1 MIFLR
6 EYSEEL
12 PTAPVTSPVP
22 QVTVEPVEQE
32 PSWYTGM
39 GDAIWQGAYAA
50 YLENQSALK
59 GVVSSAGFGDDEYR
73 AWLDATAAENRRLVR
88 DEYTPDPEKTSV
100 AAQVL
105 YGVSNG
111 LAKYGMAAA
120 VGAAAGPAS
129 IAVTPVVFGASVGIN
144 ETQKLK
150 DEGVDDE
157 TATKAGMVSGAMNA
171 FWGGVPGA
179 FGRSIKAKVLTG
191 ASLGAFTSYNE
202 MGAIKTVL
210 ENADYSKLALKYD
223 PTDPV
228 GMGVNA
234 LVGGLMGPVSAG
246 ASWKTRG
253 SKTAKPAEADAPELT
268 DVDVED
274 AARYRATQIAAEANL
289 PVDHGNAEQV
299 REAHQAEASAREQ
312 IDAGKTVRVSE
323 KAVDPEV
330 IQEIREKS
338 LAKLAAQSK
347 RDGAILQNRD
357 RSSKESVAQMRGIA
371 AHPDYLRVSISN
383 SLSDGAPVVTDWA
396 DIPDIQRGTAVT
408 LVDGTGARYDSQ
420 YVVVDADMVITSND
434 INGQPNNLYGVEGVD
449 AAYAVAGN
457 GRVTALN
464 HAYDLGTADTYKQ
477 ELMQDA
483 ARHGVDPDV
492 IAQMQRPILVRVVDK
507 EKLPADI
514 ADRTNTRTTAE
525 MSMVEQAIN
534 DAQRIDLASL
544 EFTAD
549 GNVSPDTVAQF
560 VKLMPASERNRLSV
574 NNVPTA
580 EAKARLDA
588 AIFQAVY
595 KTPGLTGLLD
605 TNKAPAGVATM
616 LRAYRALAPKLID
629 LDGTGDVDVRT
640 ALAEVLNEFAS
651 TRANGQKLSVA
662 ELAAQMSTTRSP
674 MAQAYLD
681 YFAKV
686 DKEGGGYK
694 RIVDDI
700 SSSADLI
707 RQSRAMA
714 EADAASGG
722 TSMFGDVTTLS
733 QLDVMRDFS
742 QRTGVE
748 IDEGQFIK
756 TDSLAGAVK
765 FEAERRGQALR
776 DAIDLAMQKQGLP
789 PIERNVKLELI
800 EVGRSADG
808 VHRVWGLKGN
818 PNLVVMPDGVDGV
831 KPLPVRLQEGT
842 MSRDHIRKHES
853 ELQQA
858 GFTNVEEAIVDAAKN
873 WTRITRGTKKDAIR
887 LQRVL
892 YSDERGRLVRSV
904 LQVEFQEIAG
914 VYRIGSVFVSKK
926 PTEKETLL
934 LDRQTH
940 DRGLLSLH
948 KGQPQDWHPPAT
960 SVGSN
965 RDSGAT
971 IADRQA
977 HDRGH
982 TSKDV
987 WHPLSPSVET
997 TASPDKSIGQDLGN
1011 VKTFKALADAEKRA
1025 KDSAI
1030 VKESMAKIRD
1040 SENDAELKQLTRQAL
1055 IALDDSPDMAIP
1067 LVDENGNPAAISA
1080 AELIAREDARAA
1092 ELEKIAIDGVATAVA
1107 CALVNN
1113 GI

>member
-59 GVVSSAGFGDDEYR
+59 GVVSSAGLGDDEYR

-88 DEYTPDPEKTSV
+88 DEYTPDPEKTSM

-289 PVDHGNAEQV
+289 PIDHGNAEQV
-299 REAHQAEASAREQ
+299 REAHQAEATAREQ
-312 IDAGKTVRVSE
+312 IDAGKPVRMSE
-323 KAVDPEV
+323 KAVAPEV

-347 RDGAILQNRD
+347 HDGAILQNRD
-357 RSSKESVAQMRGIA
+357 RSSKESVAQMREIA

-464 HAYDLGTADTYKQ
+464 HAYDLGTADTYKK
-477 ELMQDA
+477 ELMLDA

-492 IAQMQRPILVRVVDK
+492 IAEMQKPILVRVVDK
-507 EKLPADI
+507 EKLPVDI

-544 EFTAD
+544 KFTED
-549 GNVSPDTVAQF
+549 GNVSLDTISQF
-560 VKLMPASERNRLSV
+560 VQLMPASERNRLVV
-574 NNVPTA
+574 NGVPTA
-580 EAKARLDA
+580 EANARLDA
-588 AIFQAVY
+588 AIFQSVY

-605 TNKAPAGVATM
+605 AGKAPAGVSTM
-616 LRAYRALAPKLID
+616 LRAYRALAPKLLD
-629 LDGTGDVDVRT
+629 LDGTGDLDVRT
-640 ALAEVLNEFAS
+640 AMAEVLNEFVS
-651 TRANGQKLSVA
+651 TRANGQKLSVS
-662 ELAAQMSTTRSP
+662 ELAAQKTTTRSP

-700 SSSADLI
+700 SSSAVLI
-707 RQSRAMA
+707 RKSRAMA

-742 QRTGVE
+742 HRTGVE

-756 TDSLAGAVK
+756 TDSLAGAVQ

-776 DAIDLAMQKQGLP
+776 DAIDYAMRKEGMA
-789 PIERNVKLELI
+789 PISAPKPFKLV
-800 EVGRSADG
+800 EVGRDG
-808 VHRVWGLKGN
+808 DKVHRVFGLDGK
-818 PNLVVMPDGVDGV
+818 PDLMVMPEGVDGV
-831 KPLPVRLQEGT
+831 LPLPVRLQEGT
-842 MSRDHIRKHES
+842 LNGDHIRKHEK

-858 GFTNVEEAIVDAAKN
+858 GYSNVEHALYDVVRN
-873 WTRITRGTKKDAIR
+873 WAWVSKGTKADSLRIVR
-887 LQRVL
+887 PIVV
-892 YSDERGRLVRSV
+892 DEKGRLTRAVI
-904 LQVEFQEIAG
+904 QVEFQKVAG
-914 VYRIGSVFVSKK
+914 VYRVGSVFYSKQ
-926 PTEKETLL
+926 PIEKETLL
-934 LDRQTH
+934 FDRQTH

-948 KGQPQDWHPPAT
+948 EGQPQDWHPPAT
-960 SVGSN
+960 SVGN
-965 RDSGAT
+965 NKVSG
-971 IADRQA
+971 
-977 HDRGH
+977 
-982 TSKDV
+982 
-987 WHPLSPSVET
+987 
-997 TASPDKSIGQDLGN
+997 TAVPNESIGQDLGD
-1011 VKTFKALADAEKRA
+1011 VKTFKSAAEQEKHVSDAAVIRESIEHVRTSAEDADLKALT
-1025 KDSAI
+1025 
-1030 VKESMAKIRD
+1030 
-1040 SENDAELKQLTRQAL
+1040 NQAL
-1055 IALDDSPDMAIP
+1055 IVLEDSPDMVIP
-1067 LVDENGNPAAISA
+1067 LEDANGDPASISA

>member
-88 DEYTPDPEKTSV
+88 DEYTPDPEKTSM

-289 PVDHGNAEQV
+289 PIDHGNAEQV
-299 REAHQAEASAREQ
+299 REAHQAEATAREQ
-312 IDAGKTVRVSE
+312 IDAGKPVRMSE
-323 KAVDPEV
+323 KAMAPEV

-347 RDGAILQNRD
+347 HDGAILQNRD
-357 RSSKESVAQMRGIA
+357 RSSKESVAQMREIA
-371 AHPDYLRVSISN
+371 SHPDYLRVSISN

-434 INGQPNNLYGVEGVD
+434 INGQPNNLYGIEGVD

-464 HAYDLGTADTYKQ
+464 HAYDLGTADTYKK
-477 ELMQDA
+477 ELMLDA

-492 IAQMQRPILVRVVDK
+492 IAEMQKPILVRVVDK
-507 EKLPADI
+507 EKLPVDI

-544 EFTAD
+544 KFTED
-549 GNVSPDTVAQF
+549 GNVSLDTISQF
-560 VKLMPASERNRLSV
+560 VQLMPASERNRLVV
-574 NNVPTA
+574 NGVPTA
-580 EAKARLDA
+580 EANARLDA
-588 AIFQAVY
+588 AIFQSVY

-605 TNKAPAGVATM
+605 AGKAPAGVSTM
-616 LRAYRALAPKLID
+616 LRAYRALAPKLLD
-629 LDGTGDVDVRT
+629 LDGTGDLDVRT
-640 ALAEVLNEFAS
+640 AMAEVLNEFVS
-651 TRANGQKLSVA
+651 TRANGQKLSVS
-662 ELAAQMSTTRSP
+662 ELAAQKTTTRSP

-700 SSSADLI
+700 SSSAVLI
-707 RQSRAMA
+707 RKSRAMA

-742 QRTGVE
+742 HRTGVE

-756 TDSLAGAVK
+756 TDSLAGAVQ

-776 DAIDLAMQKQGLP
+776 DAIDYAMRKEGMA
-789 PIERNVKLELI
+789 PISAPKPFKLV
-800 EVGRSADG
+800 EVGRDG
-808 VHRVWGLKGN
+808 DKVHRVFGLDGK
-818 PNLVVMPDGVDGV
+818 PDLMVMPEGVDGV
-831 KPLPVRLQEGT
+831 LPLPVRLQEGT
-842 MSRDHIRKHES
+842 LNGDHIRKHEK

-858 GFTNVEEAIVDAAKN
+858 GYSNVEHALYDVVRN
-873 WTRITRGTKKDAIR
+873 WAWVSKGTKADSLRIVR
-887 LQRVL
+887 PIVV
-892 YSDERGRLVRSV
+892 DEKGRLTRAVI
-904 LQVEFQEIAG
+904 QVEFQKVAG
-914 VYRIGSVFVSKK
+914 VYRVGSVFYSKQ
-926 PTEKETLL
+926 PIEKETLL
-934 LDRQTH
+934 FDRQTH

-948 KGQPQDWHPPAT
+948 EGQPQDWHPPAT
-960 SVGSN
+960 SVGN
-965 RDSGAT
+965 NKVSG
-971 IADRQA
+971 
-977 HDRGH
+977 
-982 TSKDV
+982 
-987 WHPLSPSVET
+987 
-997 TASPDKSIGQDLGN
+997 TAVPNESIGQDLGD
-1011 VKTFKALADAEKRA
+1011 VKTFKSAAEQEKHVSDAAVIRESIEHVRTSAEDADLKALTD
-1025 KDSAI
+1025 
-1030 VKESMAKIRD
+1030 
-1040 SENDAELKQLTRQAL
+1040 QAL
-1055 IALDDSPDMAIP
+1055 IVLEDSPDMVIP
-1067 LVDENGNPAAISA
+1067 LEDANGDPASISA

>member
-88 DEYTPDPEKTSV
+88 DEYTPDPEKTSM

-289 PVDHGNAEQV
+289 PIDHGNAEQV
-299 REAHQAEASAREQ
+299 REAHQAEATAREQ
-312 IDAGKTVRVSE
+312 IDAGKPVRMSE
-323 KAVDPEV
+323 KAVAPEV

-347 RDGAILQNRD
+347 HDGAILQNRD
-357 RSSKESVAQMRGIA
+357 RSSKESVAQMREIA

-464 HAYDLGTADTYKQ
+464 HAYDLGTADTYKK
-477 ELMQDA
+477 ELMLDA

-492 IAQMQRPILVRVVDK
+492 IAEMQKPILVRVVDK
-507 EKLPADI
+507 EKLPVDI

-544 EFTAD
+544 KFTED
-549 GNVSPDTVAQF
+549 GNVSLDTISQF
-560 VKLMPASERNRLSV
+560 VQLMPASERNRLVV
-574 NNVPTA
+574 NGVPTA
-580 EAKARLDA
+580 EANARFDA
-588 AIFQAVY
+588 AIFQSVY

-605 TNKAPAGVATM
+605 AGKAPAGVSTM
-616 LRAYRALAPKLID
+616 LRAYRALAPKLLD
-629 LDGTGDVDVRT
+629 LDGTGDLDVRT
-640 ALAEVLNEFAS
+640 AMAEVLNEFVS
-651 TRANGQKLSVA
+651 TRANGQKLSVS
-662 ELAAQMSTTRSP
+662 ELAAQKTTTRSP

-700 SSSADLI
+700 SSSAVLI
-707 RQSRAMA
+707 RKSRAMA

-742 QRTGVE
+742 HRTGVE

-756 TDSLAGAVK
+756 TDSLAGAVQ

-776 DAIDLAMQKQGLP
+776 DAIDYAMRKEGMA
-789 PIERNVKLELI
+789 PISAPKPFKLV
-800 EVGRSADG
+800 EVGRDG
-808 VHRVWGLKGN
+808 DKVHRVFGLDGK
-818 PNLVVMPDGVDGV
+818 PDLMVMPEGVDGV
-831 KPLPVRLQEGT
+831 LPLPVRLQEGT
-842 MSRDHIRKHES
+842 LNGDHIRKHEK

-858 GFTNVEEAIVDAAKN
+858 GYSNVEHALYDVVRN
-873 WTRITRGTKKDAIR
+873 WAWVSKGTKADSLRIVR
-887 LQRVL
+887 PIVV
-892 YSDERGRLVRSV
+892 DEKGRLTRAVI
-904 LQVEFQEIAG
+904 QVEFQKVAG
-914 VYRIGSVFVSKK
+914 VYRVGSVFYSKQ
-926 PTEKETLL
+926 PIEKETLL
-934 LDRQTH
+934 FDRQTH

-948 KGQPQDWHPPAT
+948 EGQPQDWHPPAT
-960 SVGSN
+960 SVGN
-965 RDSGAT
+965 NKVSG
-971 IADRQA
+971 
-977 HDRGH
+977 
-982 TSKDV
+982 
-987 WHPLSPSVET
+987 
-997 TASPDKSIGQDLGN
+997 TAVPNESIGQDLGD
-1011 VKTFKALADAEKRA
+1011 VKTFKSAAEQEKHVSDAAVIRESIEHVRTSAEDADLKALT
-1025 KDSAI
+1025 
-1030 VKESMAKIRD
+1030 
-1040 SENDAELKQLTRQAL
+1040 NQAL
-1055 IALDDSPDMAIP
+1055 IVLEDSPDMVIP
-1067 LVDENGNPAAISA
+1067 LEDANGDPASISA

>member
-22 QVTVEPVEQE
+22 QVAVEPVEQE

-88 DEYTPDPEKTSV
+88 DEYTPDPEKTSM

-299 REAHQAEASAREQ
+299 REAHQAEATAREQ
-312 IDAGKTVRVSE
+312 IDAGKPVRMSE
-323 KAVDPEV
+323 KAVAPEV

-347 RDGAILQNRD
+347 HDGAILQNRD
-357 RSSKESVAQMRGIA
+357 RSSKESVAQMREIA

-464 HAYDLGTADTYKQ
+464 HAYDLGTADTY
-477 ELMQDA
+477 
-483 ARHGVDPDV
+483 
-492 IAQMQRPILVRVVDK
+492 
-507 EKLPADI
+507 
-514 ADRTNTRTTAE
+514 
-525 MSMVEQAIN
+525 
-534 DAQRIDLASL
+534 
-544 EFTAD
+544 
-549 GNVSPDTVAQF
+549 
-560 VKLMPASERNRLSV
+560 
-574 NNVPTA
+574 
-580 EAKARLDA
+580 
-588 AIFQAVY
+588 
-595 KTPGLTGLLD
+595 
-605 TNKAPAGVATM
+605 
-616 LRAYRALAPKLID
+616 
-629 LDGTGDVDVRT
+629 
-640 ALAEVLNEFAS
+640 
-651 TRANGQKLSVA
+651 
-662 ELAAQMSTTRSP
+662 
-674 MAQAYLD
+674 
-681 YFAKV
+681 
-686 DKEGGGYK
+686 
-694 RIVDDI
+694 
-700 SSSADLI
+700 
-707 RQSRAMA
+707 
-714 EADAASGG
+714 
-722 TSMFGDVTTLS
+722 
-733 QLDVMRDFS
+733 
-742 QRTGVE
+742 
-748 IDEGQFIK
+748 
-756 TDSLAGAVK
+756 
-765 FEAERRGQALR
+765 
-776 DAIDLAMQKQGLP
+776 
-789 PIERNVKLELI
+789 
-800 EVGRSADG
+800 
-808 VHRVWGLKGN
+808 
-818 PNLVVMPDGVDGV
+818 
-831 KPLPVRLQEGT
+831 
-842 MSRDHIRKHES
+842 
-853 ELQQA
+853 
-858 GFTNVEEAIVDAAKN
+858 
-873 WTRITRGTKKDAIR
+873 
-887 LQRVL
+887 
-892 YSDERGRLVRSV
+892 
-904 LQVEFQEIAG
+904 
-914 VYRIGSVFVSKK
+914 
-926 PTEKETLL
+926 
-934 LDRQTH
+934 
-940 DRGLLSLH
+940 LSLIH
-948 KGQPQDWHPPAT
+948 
-960 SVGSN
+960 
-965 RDSGAT
+965 
-971 IADRQA
+971 I
-977 HDRGH
+977 
-982 TSKDV
+982 
-987 WHPLSPSVET
+987 
-997 TASPDKSIGQDLGN
+997 
-1011 VKTFKALADAEKRA
+1011 
-1025 KDSAI
+1025 
-1030 VKESMAKIRD
+1030 
-1040 SENDAELKQLTRQAL
+1040 
-1055 IALDDSPDMAIP
+1055 
-1067 LVDENGNPAAISA
+1067 
-1080 AELIAREDARAA
+1080 
-1092 ELEKIAIDGVATAVA
+1092 
-1107 CALVNN
+1107 
-1113 GI
+1113 

>member
-22 QVTVEPVEQE
+22 SVKVEPVKQE

-39 GDAIWQGAYAA
+39 GDALWQGAYSA

-59 GVVSSAGFGDDEYR
+59 GVVSSAGIGDDEYR

-88 DEYTPDPEKTSV
+88 DEYTPDPDKTSM

-111 LAKYGMAAA
+111 LTKYGMAAA
-120 VGAAAGPAS
+120 VGTATGPAS
-129 IAVTPVVFGASVGIN
+129 LAVTPVVFGASVGIA
-144 ETQKLK
+144 EAQKLK
-150 DEGVDDE
+150 DEGVDEE
-157 TATKAGMVSGAMNA
+157 TARKAGMTSAAMNA

-179 FGRSIKAKVLTG
+179 FGRSIKSKVLTG
-191 ASLGAFTSYNE
+191 AGLGAFTSYNE
-202 MGAIKTVL
+202 MGAIKAIL

-234 LVGGLMGPVSAG
+234 LVGGLMGPMSGGV
-246 ASWKTRG
+246 SWKARG
-253 SKTAKPAEADAPELT
+253 SRSAQTPAVDAPGVT

-289 PVDHGNAEQV
+289 PVDHNNVEQV
-299 REAHQAEASAREQ
+299 REAHQAEATAREQ
-312 IDAGKTVRVSE
+312 IDSGKAVRVSE

-347 RDGAILQNRD
+347 RDGAILQSRD
-357 RSSKESVAQMRGIA
+357 RSSKESVAQMREIA

-580 EAKARLDA
+580 EARARLDA

-722 TSMFGDVTTLS
+722 AGMFGDVTTLS
-733 QLDVMRDFS
+733 QRDVMRRFAD
-742 QRTGVE
+742 RTGIE
-748 IDEGQFIK
+748 IDEKRFIN
-756 TDSLAGAVK
+756 TDSLKGAVEYEAQLRA
-765 FEAERRGQALR
+765 EAERTKVQALAAEQAR
-776 DAIDLAMQKQGLP
+776 QAKQAAAIAADAQKAVP
-789 PIERNVKLELI
+789 EVAAKLEL
-800 EVGRSADG
+800 
-808 VHRVWGLKGN
+808 
-818 PNLVVMPDGVDGV
+818 
-831 KPLPVRLQEGT
+831 
-842 MSRDHIRKHES
+842 
-853 ELQQA
+853 
-858 GFTNVEEAIVDAAKN
+858 EASDAAK
-873 WTRITRGTKKDAIR
+873 AAEA
-887 LQRVL
+887 V
-892 YSDERGRLVRSV
+892 S
-904 LQVEFQEIAG
+904 EI
-914 VYRIGSVFVSKK
+914 
-926 PTEKETLL
+926 
-934 LDRQTH
+934 
-940 DRGLLSLH
+940 
-948 KGQPQDWHPPAT
+948 
-960 SVGSN
+960 
-965 RDSGAT
+965 
-971 IADRQA
+971 
-977 HDRGH
+977 
-982 TSKDV
+982 
-987 WHPLSPSVET
+987 
-997 TASPDKSIGQDLGN
+997 
-1011 VKTFKALADAEKRA
+1011 EKRVSDA
-1025 KDSAI
+1025 AIIRESIEHVRASA
-1030 VKESMAKIRD
+1030 E
-1040 SENDAELKQLTRQAL
+1040 DADLQALTNQAL
-1055 IALDDSPDMAIP
+1055 IVLEDSPDMVIP
-1067 LVDENGNPAAISA
+1067 LTDANGDPASISA

-1092 ELEKIAIDGVATAVA
+1092 ELEKAATEGVTTAVA

>member
-39 GDAIWQGAYAA
+39 GDAIWQGACAA

-120 VGAAAGPAS
+120 VGAAAG
-129 IAVTPVVFGASVGIN
+129 AVTPVVFGASVGIN

-246 ASWKTRG
+246 ASWKARG
-253 SKTAKPAEADAPELT
+253 SRSAQAAQATGVDAPGLT

-274 AARYRATQIAAEANL
+274 AARYRATQVAAEANL

-299 REAHQAEASAREQ
+299 REAHQAEATAREQ

-449 AAYAVAGN
+449 AAYAIAGN

-464 HAYDLGTADTYKQ
+464 HAYDLGTADTYKK
-477 ELMQDA
+477 ELMLDA

-492 IAQMQRPILVRVVDK
+492 IAEMQKPILVRVVDK
-507 EKLPADI
+507 EKLPVDI

-525 MSMVEQAIN
+525 MTMVEQAIN

-544 EFTAD
+544 KFTED
-549 GNVSPDTVAQF
+549 GNVSLDTISQF
-560 VKLMPASERNRLSV
+560 VQLMPASERNRLVV
-574 NNVPTA
+574 NGVPTA
-580 EAKARLDA
+580 EANARLDA
-588 AIFQAVY
+588 AIFQSVY

-605 TNKAPAGVATM
+605 AGKAPAGVSTM
-616 LRAYRALAPKLID
+616 LRAYRALAPKLLD
-629 LDGTGDVDVRT
+629 LDGTGDLDVRT
-640 ALAEVLNEFAS
+640 AMAEVLNEFVS
-651 TRANGQKLSVA
+651 TRANGQKLSVS
-662 ELAAQMSTTRSP
+662 ELAAQKTTTRSP

-700 SSSADLI
+700 SSSAVLI
-707 RQSRAMA
+707 RKNRAMA

-742 QRTGVE
+742 HRTGVE

-756 TDSLAGAVK
+756 TDSLAGAVQ

-776 DAIDLAMQKQGLP
+776 DAIDYAMRKEGMA
-789 PIERNVKLELI
+789 PISAPKPFKLV
-800 EVGRSADG
+800 EVGRDG
-808 VHRVWGLKGN
+808 DKVHRVFGLDGK
-818 PNLVVMPDGVDGV
+818 PDLMVMPEGVDGV
-831 KPLPVRLQEGT
+831 LPLPVRLQEGT
-842 MSRDHIRKHES
+842 LNGDHIRKHEK

-858 GFTNVEEAIVDAAKN
+858 GYSNVEHALYDVVRN
-873 WTRITRGTKKDAIR
+873 WAWVSKGTKADSLRIVR
-887 LQRVL
+887 PIVV
-892 YSDERGRLVRSV
+892 DEKGRLTRAVI
-904 LQVEFQEIAG
+904 QVEFQKVAG
-914 VYRIGSVFVSKK
+914 VYRVGSVFYSKQ
-926 PTEKETLL
+926 PIEKETLL
-934 LDRQTH
+934 FDRQTH

-948 KGQPQDWHPPAT
+948 EGQPQDWHPPAT
-960 SVGSN
+960 SVGN
-965 RDSGAT
+965 NKVSG
-971 IADRQA
+971 
-977 HDRGH
+977 
-982 TSKDV
+982 
-987 WHPLSPSVET
+987 
-997 TASPDKSIGQDLGN
+997 TAVPNESIGQDLGD
-1011 VKTFKALADAEKRA
+1011 VKTFKSAAEQEKHVSDAAVIRESIEHVRTSAEDADLKALT
-1025 KDSAI
+1025 
-1030 VKESMAKIRD
+1030 
-1040 SENDAELKQLTRQAL
+1040 NQAL
-1055 IALDDSPDMAIP
+1055 IVLEDSPDMVIP
-1067 LVDENGNPAAISA
+1067 FEDANGDPASISA

>member
-22 QVTVEPVEQE
+22 SVTVEPVKQE

-39 GDAIWQGAYAA
+39 GDALWQGAYSA

-59 GVVSSAGFGDDEYR
+59 GVVSSAGIGDDEYR

-88 DEYTPDPEKTSV
+88 DEYTPDPDKTSM

-111 LAKYGMAAA
+111 LTKYGMAAA
-120 VGAAAGPAS
+120 VGTATGPAS
-129 IAVTPVVFGASVGIN
+129 LAVTPVVFGASVGIA
-144 ETQKLK
+144 EAQKLK
-150 DEGVDDE
+150 DEGVDEE
-157 TATKAGMVSGAMNA
+157 TARKAGMTSAAMNA

-179 FGRSIKAKVLTG
+179 FGRSIKSKVLTG
-191 ASLGAFTSYNE
+191 AGLGAFTSYNE
-202 MGAIKTVL
+202 MGAIKAIL

-234 LVGGLMGPVSAG
+234 LVGGLMGPMSGGV
-246 ASWKTRG
+246 SWKARG
-253 SKTAKPAEADAPELT
+253 SRSAQAPAADALGLT

-289 PVDHGNAEQV
+289 PVDHNNVEQV
-299 REAHQAEASAREQ
+299 REAHQAEATAREQ
-312 IDAGKTVRVSE
+312 IDSGKAVRVSE

-357 RSSKESVAQMRGIA
+357 RSSKESVAQMREIA

-580 EAKARLDA
+580 EARARLDA

-722 TSMFGDVTTLS
+722 AGMFGDVTTLS
-733 QLDVMRDFS
+733 QRDVMRRFAD
-742 QRTGVE
+742 RTGIE
-748 IDEGQFIK
+748 IDEKRFIN
-756 TDSLAGAVK
+756 TDSLKGAVEYEAQLRA
-765 FEAERRGQALR
+765 EAERTKVQALAAEQAR
-776 DAIDLAMQKQGLP
+776 QAKQAAAIAADAQKAVP
-789 PIERNVKLELI
+789 EVAAKLEL
-800 EVGRSADG
+800 
-808 VHRVWGLKGN
+808 
-818 PNLVVMPDGVDGV
+818 
-831 KPLPVRLQEGT
+831 
-842 MSRDHIRKHES
+842 
-853 ELQQA
+853 
-858 GFTNVEEAIVDAAKN
+858 EASDAAK
-873 WTRITRGTKKDAIR
+873 AAEA
-887 LQRVL
+887 V
-892 YSDERGRLVRSV
+892 S
-904 LQVEFQEIAG
+904 EI
-914 VYRIGSVFVSKK
+914 
-926 PTEKETLL
+926 
-934 LDRQTH
+934 
-940 DRGLLSLH
+940 
-948 KGQPQDWHPPAT
+948 
-960 SVGSN
+960 
-965 RDSGAT
+965 
-971 IADRQA
+971 
-977 HDRGH
+977 
-982 TSKDV
+982 
-987 WHPLSPSVET
+987 
-997 TASPDKSIGQDLGN
+997 
-1011 VKTFKALADAEKRA
+1011 EKRVSDA
-1025 KDSAI
+1025 AIIRESIEHVRASA
-1030 VKESMAKIRD
+1030 E
-1040 SENDAELKQLTRQAL
+1040 DADLQALTNQAL
-1055 IALDDSPDMAIP
+1055 IVLEDSPDMVIP
-1067 LVDENGNPAAISA
+1067 LTDANGDPASISA

-1092 ELEKIAIDGVATAVA
+1092 ELEKAATEGVTTAVA

>member
-88 DEYTPDPEKTSV
+88 DEYTPDPEKTSM

-289 PVDHGNAEQV
+289 PIDHGNAEQV
-299 REAHQAEASAREQ
+299 REAHQAEATAREQ
-312 IDAGKTVRVSE
+312 IDAGKPVRMSE
-323 KAVDPEV
+323 KAVAPEV

-347 RDGAILQNRD
+347 HDGAILQNRD
-357 RSSKESVAQMRGIA
+357 RSSKESVAQMREIA

-420 YVVVDADMVITSND
+420 YVVVDANMVITSND

-464 HAYDLGTADTYKQ
+464 HAYDLGTADTYKK
-477 ELMQDA
+477 ELMLDA

-492 IAQMQRPILVRVVDK
+492 IAEMQKPILVRVVDK
-507 EKLPADI
+507 EKLPVDI

-544 EFTAD
+544 KFTED
-549 GNVSPDTVAQF
+549 GNVSLDTISQF
-560 VKLMPASERNRLSV
+560 VQLMPASERNRLVV
-574 NNVPTA
+574 NGVPTA
-580 EAKARLDA
+580 EANARLDA
-588 AIFQAVY
+588 AIFQSVY

-605 TNKAPAGVATM
+605 AGKAPAGVSTM
-616 LRAYRALAPKLID
+616 LRAYRALAPKLLD
-629 LDGTGDVDVRT
+629 LDGTGDLDVRT
-640 ALAEVLNEFAS
+640 AMAEVLNEFVS
-651 TRANGQKLSVA
+651 TRANGQKLSVS
-662 ELAAQMSTTRSP
+662 ELAAQKTTTRSP

-700 SSSADLI
+700 SSSAVLI
-707 RQSRAMA
+707 RKSRAMA

-742 QRTGVE
+742 HRTGVE

-756 TDSLAGAVK
+756 TDSLAGAVQ

-776 DAIDLAMQKQGLP
+776 DAIDYAMRKEGMA
-789 PIERNVKLELI
+789 PISAPKPFKLV
-800 EVGRSADG
+800 EVGRDG
-808 VHRVWGLKGN
+808 DKVHRVFGLDGK
-818 PNLVVMPDGVDGV
+818 PDLMVMPEGVDGV
-831 KPLPVRLQEGT
+831 LPLPVRLQEGT
-842 MSRDHIRKHES
+842 LNGDHIRKHEK

-858 GFTNVEEAIVDAAKN
+858 GYSNVEHALYDVVRN
-873 WTRITRGTKKDAIR
+873 WAWVSKGTKADSLRIVR
-887 LQRVL
+887 PIVV
-892 YSDERGRLVRSV
+892 DEKGRLTRAVI
-904 LQVEFQEIAG
+904 QVEFQKVAG
-914 VYRIGSVFVSKK
+914 VYRVGSVFYSKQ
-926 PTEKETLL
+926 PIEKETLL
-934 LDRQTH
+934 FDRQTH

-948 KGQPQDWHPPAT
+948 EGQPQDWHPPAT
-960 SVGSN
+960 SVGN
-965 RDSGAT
+965 NKVSG
-971 IADRQA
+971 
-977 HDRGH
+977 
-982 TSKDV
+982 
-987 WHPLSPSVET
+987 
-997 TASPDKSIGQDLGN
+997 TAVPNESIGQDLGD
-1011 VKTFKALADAEKRA
+1011 VKTFKSAAEQEKHVSDAAVIRESIEHVRTSAEDADLKALT
-1025 KDSAI
+1025 
-1030 VKESMAKIRD
+1030 
-1040 SENDAELKQLTRQAL
+1040 NQAL
-1055 IALDDSPDMAIP
+1055 IVLEDSPDMVIP
-1067 LVDENGNPAAISA
+1067 LEDANGDPASISA

>member
-39 GDAIWQGAYAA
+39 GDAIWQGACAA

-299 REAHQAEASAREQ
+299 REAHQAEATAREQ
-312 IDAGKTVRVSE
+312 IDAGKPVRMSE
-323 KAVDPEV
+323 KAVAPEV

-357 RSSKESVAQMRGIA
+357 RSSKESVAQMREIA

-396 DIPDIQRGTAVT
+396 DIPNIQRGTAVT
-408 LVDGTGARYDSQ
+408 LVDGTGVRYDSH
-420 YVVVDADMVITSND
+420 YVVVDADTVITSND

-464 HAYDLGTADTYKQ
+464 HAYDLGTADTYKK
-477 ELMQDA
+477 ELMLDA

-492 IAQMQRPILVRVVDK
+492 IAEMQKPILVRVVDK
-507 EKLPADI
+507 EKLPVDI

-544 EFTAD
+544 KFTED
-549 GNVSPDTVAQF
+549 GNVSLDTISQF
-560 VKLMPASERNRLSV
+560 VQLMPASERNRLVV
-574 NNVPTA
+574 NGVPTA
-580 EAKARLDA
+580 EANARLDA
-588 AIFQAVY
+588 AIFQSVY

-605 TNKAPAGVATM
+605 AGKAPAGVSTM
-616 LRAYRALAPKLID
+616 LRAYRALAPKLLD
-629 LDGTGDVDVRT
+629 LDGTGDLDVRT
-640 ALAEVLNEFAS
+640 AMAEVLNEFVS
-651 TRANGQKLSVA
+651 TRANGQKLSVS
-662 ELAAQMSTTRSP
+662 ELAAQKTTTRSP

-686 DKEGGGYK
+686 NKEGGGYK

-700 SSSADLI
+700 SSSAVLI
-707 RQSRAMA
+707 RKNRAMA

-742 QRTGVE
+742 HRTGVE

-756 TDSLAGAVK
+756 TDSLAGAVQ

-776 DAIDLAMQKQGLP
+776 DAIDYAMRKEGMA
-789 PIERNVKLELI
+789 PISAPKPFKLV
-800 EVGRSADG
+800 EVGREGDK
-808 VHRVWGLKGN
+808 VHRVFGLDGK
-818 PNLVVMPDGVDGV
+818 PDLMVMPEGVDGV
-831 KPLPVRLQEGT
+831 LPLPVRLQEGT
-842 MSRDHIRKHES
+842 LNGDHIRKHEK

-858 GFTNVEEAIVDAAKN
+858 GYSNVEHALYDVVRN
-873 WTRITRGTKKDAIR
+873 WAWVSKGTKADSLRIVR
-887 LQRVL
+887 PIVV
-892 YSDERGRLVRSV
+892 DEKGRLTRAVI
-904 LQVEFQEIAG
+904 QVEFQKVAG
-914 VYRIGSVFVSKK
+914 VYRVGSVFYSKQ
-926 PTEKETLL
+926 PIEKETLL
-934 LDRQTH
+934 FDRQTH

-948 KGQPQDWHPPAT
+948 EGQPQDWHPPAT
-960 SVGSN
+960 SVGN
-965 RDSGAT
+965 NKVSG
-971 IADRQA
+971 
-977 HDRGH
+977 
-982 TSKDV
+982 
-987 WHPLSPSVET
+987 
-997 TASPDKSIGQDLGN
+997 TAVPNESIGQDLGD
-1011 VKTFKALADAEKRA
+1011 VKTFKSAAEQEKHVSDAAVIRESIEHVRTSAEDADLKALTD
-1025 KDSAI
+1025 
-1030 VKESMAKIRD
+1030 
-1040 SENDAELKQLTRQAL
+1040 QAL
-1055 IALDDSPDMAIP
+1055 IVLEDSPDMVIP
-1067 LVDENGNPAAISA
+1067 LVDANGDPASISA

-1092 ELEKIAIDGVATAVA
+1092 ELEKTAKEGVTTAVA
-1107 CALVNN
+1107 CALINN

>member
-12 PTAPVTSPVP
+12 PTTPIVDKTVQSEA
-22 QVTVEPVEQE
+22 VEPVKQE
-32 PSWYTGM
+32 RSWHDGIV
-39 GDAIWQGAYAA
+39 DSLWQGAYSA

-59 GVVSSAGFGDDEYR
+59 GVVSSAGIGDDEYR

-88 DEYTPDPEKTSV
+88 DEYTPDPDKTSM

-111 LAKYGMAAA
+111 LTKFGMAAA
-120 VGAAAGPAS
+120 VGAATGPAS
-129 IAVTPVVFGASVGIN
+129 VAVTPVVFGASVGVN

-150 DEGVDDE
+150 DEGVDAE

-191 ASLGAFTSYNE
+191 AALGAFTSYNE
-202 MGAIKTVL
+202 LGAIKTVL

-223 PTDPV
+223 PSDPV

-246 ASWKTRG
+246 ASWKARG
-253 SKTAKPAEADAPELT
+253 AKAVPAAEADAPGLT

-274 AARYRATQIAAEANL
+274 VARYRVTQIAAEANL
-289 PVDHGNAEQV
+289 PVDHGNVDQV
-299 REAHQAEASAREQ
+299 REAHQAEAKAREQ
-312 IDAGKTVRVSE
+312 IDVGKPVRVSE
-323 KAVDPEV
+323 NAADPQQ

-357 RSSKESVAQMRGIA
+357 RSSKESVAQMREIA

-420 YVVVDADMVITSND
+420 YVVVDADTVITSND
-434 INGQPNNLYGVEGVD
+434 INGMPNKLYGVDGVE

-464 HAYDLGTADTYKQ
+464 HAYDIGTMDAYKR
-477 ELMQDA
+477 ELMEDF
-483 ARHGVDPDV
+483 ARHGVNPDV
-492 IAQMQRPILVRVVDK
+492 IEHMQKPILVRVVDK
-507 EKLPADI
+507 DKLPADI
-514 ADRTNTRTTAE
+514 ADRTNTRSTAE

-544 EFTAD
+544 EFTDD
-549 GNVSPDTVAQF
+549 GNVSLDTLSQF
-560 VKLMPASERNRLSV
+560 VQLMPASERNRLVV
-574 NNVPTA
+574 NGAPTA
-580 EAKARLDA
+580 EARARLDA

-595 KTPGLTGLLD
+595 KEPGLTKLLD
-605 TNKAPAGVATM
+605 SGNAPPGVSTA
-616 LRAYRALAPKLID
+616 LRAYRALAPKLLD
-629 LDGTGDVDVRT
+629 LDGTGDLDVRV
-640 ALAEVLNEFAS
+640 ALSQVLNELVAV
-651 TRANGQKLSVA
+651 RANGQKMSFSDLSAHYV
-662 ELAAQMSTTRSP
+662 TDRSP
-674 MAQAYLD
+674 MAQAFLD

-686 DKEGGGYK
+686 ENEGGGYR
-694 RIVDDI
+694 RIVEDI
-700 SSSADLI
+700 SGSAELV
-707 RQSRAMA
+707 RKARAAAEEESRT
-714 EADAASGG
+714 GG
-722 TSMFGDVTTLS
+722 AGMFGDSTTLS
-733 QLDVMRDFS
+733 QLDMMREFS
-742 QRTGVE
+742 RRAGVE

-776 DAIDLAMQKQGLP
+776 EAIDFAMREEGFAPISP
-789 PIERNVKLELI
+789 PKPFRLV
-800 EVGRSADG
+800 EVGRDG
-808 VHRVWGLKGN
+808 DNVHRVFGLDGK
-818 PNLVVMPDGVDGV
+818 PDLMVMPEGVDGV
-831 KPLPVRLQEGT
+831 MPLPVRLQEGT
-842 MSRDHIRKHES
+842 LNGDHIRKHEK
-853 ELQQA
+853 ELKQA
-858 GFTNVEEAIVDAAKN
+858 GYVNVEHALYDVVKN
-873 WTRITRGTKKDAIR
+873 WEWVSKGTKGDSVRIVR
-887 LQRVL
+887 PIVV
-892 YSDERGRLVRSV
+892 DEKGRLTRAVI
-904 LQVEFQEIAG
+904 QAEFQKVAG
-914 VYRIGSVFVSKK
+914 VYRVGSVFYSKQ
-926 PTEKETLL
+926 PLEKETLL

-965 RDSGAT
+965 RDSG
-971 IADRQA
+971 
-977 HDRGH
+977 
-982 TSKDV
+982 
-987 WHPLSPSVET
+987 
-997 TASPDKSIGQDLGN
+997 TAVPNESIGQEFGD
-1011 VKTFKALADAEKRA
+1011 VKTFKTLVDAEQRV
-1025 KDSAI
+1025 KDAVI
-1030 VKESMAKIRD
+1030 VKESIERIRD
-1040 SENDAELKQLTRQAL
+1040 SAQDADLKQLTHQAL
-1055 IALDDSPDMAIP
+1055 FVLEDKPDMIVP
-1067 LVDENGNPAAISA
+1067 LTDENGEPASISA

-1092 ELEKIAIDGVATAVA
+1092 ELEKTAMDGVTTAVA
-1107 CALVNN
+1107 CALINN

>member
-22 QVTVEPVEQE
+22 SVTVEPVKQE

-39 GDAIWQGAYAA
+39 GDALWQGAYSA

-59 GVVSSAGFGDDEYR
+59 GVFSSAGIGDDEYR

-88 DEYTPDPEKTSV
+88 DEYTPDPDKTSM

-111 LAKYGMAAA
+111 LTKYGMAAA
-120 VGAAAGPAS
+120 VGTATGPAS
-129 IAVTPVVFGASVGIN
+129 LAVTPVVFGASVGIA
-144 ETQKLK
+144 EAQKLK
-150 DEGVDDE
+150 DEGVDEE
-157 TATKAGMVSGAMNA
+157 TARKAGMTSAAMNA

-179 FGRSIKAKVLTG
+179 FGRSIKSKVLTG
-191 ASLGAFTSYNE
+191 AGLGAFTSYNE
-202 MGAIKTVL
+202 MGAIKAIL

-234 LVGGLMGPVSAG
+234 LVGGLMGPMSGGV
-246 ASWKTRG
+246 SWKARG
-253 SKTAKPAEADAPELT
+253 SRSAQTPAVDAPGVT

-289 PVDHGNAEQV
+289 PVDHNNVEQV
-299 REAHQAEASAREQ
+299 REAHQAEATAREQ
-312 IDAGKTVRVSE
+312 IDSGKAVRVSE

-357 RSSKESVAQMRGIA
+357 RSSKESVAQMREIA

-383 SLSDGAPVVTDWA
+383 NLSDGAPVVTDWA

-434 INGQPNNLYGVEGVD
+434 INGQPNNLYGVDGVD

-507 EKLPADI
+507 ERLPADI

-534 DAQRIDLASL
+534 DAQRVDLASL

-580 EAKARLDA
+580 EARARLDA

-722 TSMFGDVTTLS
+722 AGMFGDVTTLS
-733 QLDVMRDFS
+733 QRDVMRRFAD
-742 QRTGVE
+742 RTGIE
-748 IDEGQFIK
+748 IDEKQFIN
-756 TDSLAGAVK
+756 TDSLKGAVEYEAQLRA
-765 FEAERRGQALR
+765 EAERAKVQALAAEQAR
-776 DAIDLAMQKQGLP
+776 QAKRAAAIAADAQKAVP
-789 PIERNVKLELI
+789 EVAPKLEL
-800 EVGRSADG
+800 
-808 VHRVWGLKGN
+808 
-818 PNLVVMPDGVDGV
+818 
-831 KPLPVRLQEGT
+831 
-842 MSRDHIRKHES
+842 
-853 ELQQA
+853 
-858 GFTNVEEAIVDAAKN
+858 EASDAAK
-873 WTRITRGTKKDAIR
+873 AAEA
-887 LQRVL
+887 V
-892 YSDERGRLVRSV
+892 S
-904 LQVEFQEIAG
+904 EI
-914 VYRIGSVFVSKK
+914 
-926 PTEKETLL
+926 
-934 LDRQTH
+934 
-940 DRGLLSLH
+940 
-948 KGQPQDWHPPAT
+948 
-960 SVGSN
+960 
-965 RDSGAT
+965 
-971 IADRQA
+971 
-977 HDRGH
+977 
-982 TSKDV
+982 
-987 WHPLSPSVET
+987 
-997 TASPDKSIGQDLGN
+997 
-1011 VKTFKALADAEKRA
+1011 EKRVSDA
-1025 KDSAI
+1025 AIIRESIEHVRASA
-1030 VKESMAKIRD
+1030 E
-1040 SENDAELKQLTRQAL
+1040 DADLQALTNQAL
-1055 IALDDSPDMAIP
+1055 IVLEDSPDMVIP
-1067 LVDENGNPAAISA
+1067 LTDENGNPASISA

-1092 ELEKIAIDGVATAVA
+1092 ELEKATMEGVTTAVA

>member
-39 GDAIWQGAYAA
+39 GDALWQGAYSA

-59 GVVSSAGFGDDEYR
+59 GVVSSAGIGDDEYR

-88 DEYTPDPEKTSV
+88 DEYTPDPDKTSM

-111 LAKYGMAAA
+111 LTKYGMAAA
-120 VGAAAGPAS
+120 VGTATGPAS

-289 PVDHGNAEQV
+289 PIDHGNAEQV
-299 REAHQAEASAREQ
+299 REAHQAEATAREQ
-312 IDAGKTVRVSE
+312 IDAGKPVRMSE
-323 KAVDPEV
+323 KAVAPEV

-347 RDGAILQNRD
+347 HDGAILQNRD
-357 RSSKESVAQMRGIA
+357 RSSKESVAQMREIA

-464 HAYDLGTADTYKQ
+464 HAYDLGTADTYKK
-477 ELMQDA
+477 ELMLDA

-492 IAQMQRPILVRVVDK
+492 IAEMQKPILVRVVDK
-507 EKLPADI
+507 EKLPVDI

-544 EFTAD
+544 KFTED
-549 GNVSPDTVAQF
+549 GNVSLDTISQF
-560 VKLMPASERNRLSV
+560 VQLMPASERNRLVV
-574 NNVPTA
+574 NGVPTA
-580 EAKARLDA
+580 EANARLDA
-588 AIFQAVY
+588 AIFQSVY

-605 TNKAPAGVATM
+605 AGKAPAGVSTM
-616 LRAYRALAPKLID
+616 LRAYRALAPKLLD
-629 LDGTGDVDVRT
+629 LDGSGDLDVRT
-640 ALAEVLNEFAS
+640 AMAEVLNEFVS
-651 TRANGQKLSVA
+651 TRANGQKLSVS
-662 ELAAQMSTTRSP
+662 ELAAQKTTTRSP

-700 SSSADLI
+700 SSSAVLI
-707 RQSRAMA
+707 RKSRAMA

-742 QRTGVE
+742 HRTGVE

-756 TDSLAGAVK
+756 TDSLAGAVQ

-776 DAIDLAMQKQGLP
+776 DAIDYAMRKEGMA
-789 PIERNVKLELI
+789 PISAPKPFKLV
-800 EVGRSADG
+800 EVGRDG
-808 VHRVWGLKGN
+808 DKVHRVFGLDGK
-818 PNLVVMPDGVDGV
+818 PDLMVMPEGVDGV
-831 KPLPVRLQEGT
+831 LPLPVRLQEGT
-842 MSRDHIRKHES
+842 LNGDHIRKHEK

-858 GFTNVEEAIVDAAKN
+858 GYSNVEHALYDVVRN
-873 WTRITRGTKKDAIR
+873 WAWVSKGTKADSLRIVR
-887 LQRVL
+887 PIVV
-892 YSDERGRLVRSV
+892 DEKGRLTRAVI
-904 LQVEFQEIAG
+904 QVEFQKVAG
-914 VYRIGSVFVSKK
+914 VYRVGSVFYSKQ
-926 PTEKETLL
+926 PIEKETLL
-934 LDRQTH
+934 FDRQTH

-960 SVGSN
+960 SVGN
-965 RDSGAT
+965 NKVSG
-971 IADRQA
+971 
-977 HDRGH
+977 
-982 TSKDV
+982 
-987 WHPLSPSVET
+987 
-997 TASPDKSIGQDLGN
+997 TAVPNESIGQDLGD
-1011 VKTFKALADAEKRA
+1011 VKTFKSAAEQEKHVSDAAVIRESIEHVRTSAEDADLKALT
-1025 KDSAI
+1025 
-1030 VKESMAKIRD
+1030 
-1040 SENDAELKQLTRQAL
+1040 NQAL
-1055 IALDDSPDMAIP
+1055 IVLEDSPDMVIP
-1067 LVDENGNPAAISA
+1067 LTDENGNPASISA

-1092 ELEKIAIDGVATAVA
+1092 ELEKAAMEGVTTAVA

>member
-39 GDAIWQGAYAA
+39 GDAIWQGACAA

-299 REAHQAEASAREQ
+299 REAHQAEATAREQ
-312 IDAGKTVRVSE
+312 IDAGKPVRMSE
-323 KAVDPEV
+323 KAVAPEV

-357 RSSKESVAQMRGIA
+357 RSSKESVAQMREIA

-396 DIPDIQRGTAVT
+396 DIPNIQRGTAVT
-408 LVDGTGARYDSQ
+408 LVDGTGVRYDSH
-420 YVVVDADMVITSND
+420 YVVVDADTVITSND

-464 HAYDLGTADTYKQ
+464 HAYDLGTADTYKK
-477 ELMQDA
+477 ELMLDA

-492 IAQMQRPILVRVVDK
+492 IAEMQKPILVRVVDK
-507 EKLPADI
+507 EKLPVDI

-544 EFTAD
+544 KFTED
-549 GNVSPDTVAQF
+549 GNVSLDTISQF
-560 VKLMPASERNRLSV
+560 VQLMPASERNRLVV
-574 NNVPTA
+574 NGVPTA
-580 EAKARLDA
+580 EANARLDA
-588 AIFQAVY
+588 AIFQSVY

-605 TNKAPAGVATM
+605 ADKAPAGVSTM
-616 LRAYRALAPKLID
+616 LRAYRALAPKLLD
-629 LDGTGDVDVRT
+629 LDGTGDLDVRT
-640 ALAEVLNEFAS
+640 AMAEVLNEFVS
-651 TRANGQKLSVA
+651 TRANGQKLSVS
-662 ELAAQMSTTRSP
+662 ELAAQKTTTRSP

-686 DKEGGGYK
+686 NKEGGGYK

-700 SSSADLI
+700 SSSAVLI
-707 RQSRAMA
+707 RKNRAMA

-742 QRTGVE
+742 HRTGVE

-756 TDSLAGAVK
+756 TDSLAGAVQ

-776 DAIDLAMQKQGLP
+776 DAIDYAMRKEGMA
-789 PIERNVKLELI
+789 PISAPKPFKLV
-800 EVGRSADG
+800 EVGRDG
-808 VHRVWGLKGN
+808 DKVHRVFGLDGK
-818 PNLVVMPDGVDGV
+818 PDLMVMPEGVDGV
-831 KPLPVRLQEGT
+831 LPLPVRLQEGT
-842 MSRDHIRKHES
+842 LNGDHIRKHEK

-858 GFTNVEEAIVDAAKN
+858 GYSNVEHALYDVVRN
-873 WTRITRGTKKDAIR
+873 WAWVSKGTKADSLRIVR
-887 LQRVL
+887 PIVV
-892 YSDERGRLVRSV
+892 DEKGRLTRAVI
-904 LQVEFQEIAG
+904 QVEFQKVAG
-914 VYRIGSVFVSKK
+914 VYRVGSVFYSKQ
-926 PTEKETLL
+926 PIEKETLL
-934 LDRQTH
+934 FDRQTH

-948 KGQPQDWHPPAT
+948 EGQPQDWHPPAT
-960 SVGSN
+960 SVGN
-965 RDSGAT
+965 NKVSG
-971 IADRQA
+971 
-977 HDRGH
+977 
-982 TSKDV
+982 
-987 WHPLSPSVET
+987 
-997 TASPDKSIGQDLGN
+997 TAVPNESIGQDLGD
-1011 VKTFKALADAEKRA
+1011 VKTFKSAAEQEKHVSDAAVIRESIEHVRTSAEDADLKALTD
-1025 KDSAI
+1025 
-1030 VKESMAKIRD
+1030 
-1040 SENDAELKQLTRQAL
+1040 QAL
-1055 IALDDSPDMAIP
+1055 IVLEDSPDMVIP
-1067 LVDENGNPAAISA
+1067 LVDANGDPASISA

-1092 ELEKIAIDGVATAVA
+1092 ELEKTAKEGVTTAVA
-1107 CALVNN
+1107 CALINN

>member
-39 GDAIWQGAYAA
+39 GDAIWQGACAA

-299 REAHQAEASAREQ
+299 REAHQAEATAREQ
-312 IDAGKTVRVSE
+312 IDAGKPVRMSE
-323 KAVDPEV
+323 KAVAPEV

-357 RSSKESVAQMRGIA
+357 RSSKESVAQMREIA

-396 DIPDIQRGTAVT
+396 DIPNIQRGTAVT
-408 LVDGTGARYDSQ
+408 LVDGTGVRYDSH
-420 YVVVDADMVITSND
+420 YVVVDADTVITSND

-464 HAYDLGTADTYKQ
+464 HAYDLGTADTYKK
-477 ELMQDA
+477 ELMLDA

-492 IAQMQRPILVRVVDK
+492 IAEMQKPILVRVVDK
-507 EKLPADI
+507 EKLPVDI

-525 MSMVEQAIN
+525 MSMVEQEIN

-544 EFTAD
+544 KFTED
-549 GNVSPDTVAQF
+549 GNVSLDTISQF
-560 VKLMPASERNRLSV
+560 VQLMPASERNRLVV
-574 NNVPTA
+574 NGVPTA
-580 EAKARLDA
+580 EANARLDA
-588 AIFQAVY
+588 AIFQSVY

-605 TNKAPAGVATM
+605 AGKAPAGVSTM
-616 LRAYRALAPKLID
+616 LRAYRALAPKLLD
-629 LDGTGDVDVRT
+629 LDGTGDLDVRT
-640 ALAEVLNEFAS
+640 AMAEVLNEFVS
-651 TRANGQKLSVA
+651 TRANGQKLSVS
-662 ELAAQMSTTRSP
+662 ELAAQKTTTRSP

-686 DKEGGGYK
+686 NKEGGGYK

-700 SSSADLI
+700 SSSAVLI
-707 RQSRAMA
+707 RKNRAMA

-742 QRTGVE
+742 HRTGVE

-756 TDSLAGAVK
+756 TDSLAGAVQ

-776 DAIDLAMQKQGLP
+776 DAIDYAMRKEGMA
-789 PIERNVKLELI
+789 PISAPKPFKLV
-800 EVGRSADG
+800 EVGRDG
-808 VHRVWGLKGN
+808 DKVHRVFGLDGK
-818 PNLVVMPDGVDGV
+818 PDLMVMPEGVDGV
-831 KPLPVRLQEGT
+831 LPLPVRLQEGT
-842 MSRDHIRKHES
+842 LNGDHIRKHEK

-858 GFTNVEEAIVDAAKN
+858 GYSNVEHALYDVVRN
-873 WTRITRGTKKDAIR
+873 WAWVSKGTKADSLRIVR
-887 LQRVL
+887 PIVV
-892 YSDERGRLVRSV
+892 DEKGRLTRAVI
-904 LQVEFQEIAG
+904 QVEFQKVAG
-914 VYRIGSVFVSKK
+914 VYRVGSVFYSKQ
-926 PTEKETLL
+926 PIEKETLL
-934 LDRQTH
+934 FDRQTH

-948 KGQPQDWHPPAT
+948 EGQPQDWHPPAT
-960 SVGSN
+960 SVGN
-965 RDSGAT
+965 NKVSG
-971 IADRQA
+971 
-977 HDRGH
+977 
-982 TSKDV
+982 
-987 WHPLSPSVET
+987 
-997 TASPDKSIGQDLGN
+997 TAVPNESIGQDLGD
-1011 VKTFKALADAEKRA
+1011 VKTFKSAAEQEKHVSDAAVIRESIEHVRTSAEDADLKALTD
-1025 KDSAI
+1025 
-1030 VKESMAKIRD
+1030 
-1040 SENDAELKQLTRQAL
+1040 QAL
-1055 IALDDSPDMAIP
+1055 IVLEDSPDMVIP
-1067 LVDENGNPAAISA
+1067 LVDANGDPASISA

-1092 ELEKIAIDGVATAVA
+1092 ELEKTAKEGVTTAVA
-1107 CALVNN
+1107 CALINN

>member
-32 PSWYTGM
+32 PSRYTGM

-299 REAHQAEASAREQ
+299 REAHQAEATAREQ
-312 IDAGKTVRVSE
+312 IDAGKPVRMSE
-323 KAVDPEV
+323 KAVAPEV

-357 RSSKESVAQMRGIA
+357 RSSKESVAQMREIA

-396 DIPDIQRGTAVT
+396 DIPNIQRGTAVT
-408 LVDGTGARYDSQ
+408 LVDGTGVRYDSH
-420 YVVVDADMVITSND
+420 YVVVDADTVITSND

-464 HAYDLGTADTYKQ
+464 HAYDLGTADTYKK
-477 ELMQDA
+477 ELMLDA

-492 IAQMQRPILVRVVDK
+492 IAEMQKPILVRVVDK
-507 EKLPADI
+507 EKLPVDI

-544 EFTAD
+544 KFTED
-549 GNVSPDTVAQF
+549 GNVSLDTISQF
-560 VKLMPASERNRLSV
+560 VQLMPASERNRLVV
-574 NNVPTA
+574 NGVPTA
-580 EAKARLDA
+580 EANARLDA
-588 AIFQAVY
+588 AIFQSVY

-605 TNKAPAGVATM
+605 AGKAPAGVSTM
-616 LRAYRALAPKLID
+616 LRAYRALAPKLLD
-629 LDGTGDVDVRT
+629 LDGTGDLDVRT
-640 ALAEVLNEFAS
+640 AMAEVLNEFVS
-651 TRANGQKLSVA
+651 TRANGQKLSVS
-662 ELAAQMSTTRSP
+662 ELAAQKTTTRSP

-700 SSSADLI
+700 SSSAVLI
-707 RQSRAMA
+707 RKNRAMA

-742 QRTGVE
+742 HRTGVE

-756 TDSLAGAVK
+756 TDSLAGAVQ

-776 DAIDLAMQKQGLP
+776 DAIDYAMRKEGMA
-789 PIERNVKLELI
+789 PISAPKPFKLV
-800 EVGRSADG
+800 EVGRDG
-808 VHRVWGLKGN
+808 DKVHRVFGLDGK
-818 PNLVVMPDGVDGV
+818 PDLMVMPEGVDGV
-831 KPLPVRLQEGT
+831 LPLPVRLQEGT
-842 MSRDHIRKHES
+842 LNGDHIRKHEK

-858 GFTNVEEAIVDAAKN
+858 GYSNVEHALYDVVRN
-873 WTRITRGTKKDAIR
+873 WAWVSKGTKADSLRIVR
-887 LQRVL
+887 PIVV
-892 YSDERGRLVRSV
+892 DEKGRLTRAVI
-904 LQVEFQEIAG
+904 QVEFQKVAG
-914 VYRIGSVFVSKK
+914 VYRVGSVFYSKQ
-926 PTEKETLL
+926 PIEKETLL
-934 LDRQTH
+934 FDRQTH

-948 KGQPQDWHPPAT
+948 EGQPQDWHPPAT
-960 SVGSN
+960 SVGN
-965 RDSGAT
+965 NKVSG
-971 IADRQA
+971 
-977 HDRGH
+977 
-982 TSKDV
+982 
-987 WHPLSPSVET
+987 
-997 TASPDKSIGQDLGN
+997 TAVPNESIGQDLGD
-1011 VKTFKALADAEKRA
+1011 VKTFKSAAEQEKHVSDAAVIRESIEHVRTSAEDADLKALTD
-1025 KDSAI
+1025 
-1030 VKESMAKIRD
+1030 
-1040 SENDAELKQLTRQAL
+1040 QAL
-1055 IALDDSPDMAIP
+1055 IVLEDSPDMVIP
-1067 LVDENGNPAAISA
+1067 LVDANGDPASISA

>member
-1 MIFLR
+1 M
-6 EYSEEL
+6 
-12 PTAPVTSPVP
+12 
-22 QVTVEPVEQE
+22 TVEPVEQE

-39 GDAIWQGAYAA
+39 GDALWQGAYSA

-59 GVVSSAGFGDDEYR
+59 GVVSSAGIGDDEYR

-88 DEYTPDPEKTSV
+88 DEYTPDPDKTSM

-111 LAKYGMAAA
+111 LTKYGMAAA
-120 VGAAAGPAS
+120 VGTATGPAS
-129 IAVTPVVFGASVGIN
+129 LAVTPVVFGASVGIA
-144 ETQKLK
+144 EAQKLK
-150 DEGVDDE
+150 DEGVDEE
-157 TATKAGMVSGAMNA
+157 TARKAGMTSAAMNA

-179 FGRSIKAKVLTG
+179 FGRSIKSKVLTG
-191 ASLGAFTSYNE
+191 AGLGAFTSYNE
-202 MGAIKTVL
+202 MGAIKAIL

-234 LVGGLMGPVSAG
+234 LVGGLMGPMSGGV
-246 ASWKTRG
+246 SWKARG
-253 SKTAKPAEADAPELT
+253 SRSAQAPAADALGLT

-289 PVDHGNAEQV
+289 PVDHNNVEQV
-299 REAHQAEASAREQ
+299 REAHQAEATAREQ
-312 IDAGKTVRVSE
+312 IDSGKAVRVSE

-357 RSSKESVAQMRGIA
+357 RSSKESVAQMREIA

-580 EAKARLDA
+580 EARARLDA

-722 TSMFGDVTTLS
+722 AGMFGDVTTLS
-733 QLDVMRDFS
+733 QRDVMRRFAD
-742 QRTGVE
+742 RTGIE
-748 IDEGQFIK
+748 IDEKRFIN
-756 TDSLAGAVK
+756 TDSLKGAVEYEAQLRA
-765 FEAERRGQALR
+765 EAERAKVQALAAEQAR
-776 DAIDLAMQKQGLP
+776 QAKQAAAIAADAQKAVP
-789 PIERNVKLELI
+789 EVAAKLEL
-800 EVGRSADG
+800 
-808 VHRVWGLKGN
+808 
-818 PNLVVMPDGVDGV
+818 
-831 KPLPVRLQEGT
+831 
-842 MSRDHIRKHES
+842 
-853 ELQQA
+853 
-858 GFTNVEEAIVDAAKN
+858 EASDAAK
-873 WTRITRGTKKDAIR
+873 AAEA
-887 LQRVL
+887 V
-892 YSDERGRLVRSV
+892 S
-904 LQVEFQEIAG
+904 EI
-914 VYRIGSVFVSKK
+914 
-926 PTEKETLL
+926 
-934 LDRQTH
+934 
-940 DRGLLSLH
+940 
-948 KGQPQDWHPPAT
+948 
-960 SVGSN
+960 
-965 RDSGAT
+965 
-971 IADRQA
+971 
-977 HDRGH
+977 
-982 TSKDV
+982 
-987 WHPLSPSVET
+987 
-997 TASPDKSIGQDLGN
+997 
-1011 VKTFKALADAEKRA
+1011 EKRVSDA
-1025 KDSAI
+1025 AIIRESIEHVRASA
-1030 VKESMAKIRD
+1030 E
-1040 SENDAELKQLTRQAL
+1040 DADLQALTNQAL
-1055 IALDDSPDMAIP
+1055 IVLEDSPDMVIP
-1067 LVDENGNPAAISA
+1067 LTDANGDPASISA

-1092 ELEKIAIDGVATAVA
+1092 ELEKAATEGVTTAVA

>member
-22 QVTVEPVEQE
+22 SVTVEPVKQE

-39 GDAIWQGAYAA
+39 GDALWQGAYSA

-59 GVVSSAGFGDDEYR
+59 GVVSSAGIGDDEYR

-88 DEYTPDPEKTSV
+88 DEYTPDPDKTSM

-111 LAKYGMAAA
+111 LTKYGMAAA
-120 VGAAAGPAS
+120 VGTATGPAS
-129 IAVTPVVFGASVGIN
+129 LAVTPVVFGASVGIA
-144 ETQKLK
+144 EAQKLK
-150 DEGVDDE
+150 DEGVDEE
-157 TATKAGMVSGAMNA
+157 TARKAGMTSAAMNA

-179 FGRSIKAKVLTG
+179 FGRSIKSKVLTG
-191 ASLGAFTSYNE
+191 AGLGAFTSYNE
-202 MGAIKTVL
+202 MGAIKAIL

-234 LVGGLMGPVSAG
+234 LVGGLMGPMSGGV
-246 ASWKTRG
+246 SWKARG
-253 SKTAKPAEADAPELT
+253 SRSAQTPAVDAPGVT

-289 PVDHGNAEQV
+289 PVDHNNVEQV
-299 REAHQAEASAREQ
+299 REAHQAEATAREQ
-312 IDAGKTVRVSE
+312 IDSGKAVRVSE

-357 RSSKESVAQMRGIA
+357 RSSKESVAQMREIA

-477 ELMQDA
+477 ELMRDA

-507 EKLPADI
+507 ERLPADI

-605 TNKAPAGVATM
+605 TNGAPAGVATM

-722 TSMFGDVTTLS
+722 AGMFGDVTTLS
-733 QLDVMRDFS
+733 QRDVMRRFAD
-742 QRTGVE
+742 RTGIE
-748 IDEGQFIK
+748 IDEKQFIN
-756 TDSLAGAVK
+756 TDSLKGAVEYEAQLRA
-765 FEAERRGQALR
+765 EAERAKVQALAAEQAR
-776 DAIDLAMQKQGLP
+776 QAKQAAAIAADAQKAVP
-789 PIERNVKLELI
+789 EVAPKLEL
-800 EVGRSADG
+800 
-808 VHRVWGLKGN
+808 
-818 PNLVVMPDGVDGV
+818 
-831 KPLPVRLQEGT
+831 
-842 MSRDHIRKHES
+842 
-853 ELQQA
+853 
-858 GFTNVEEAIVDAAKN
+858 EASDAAK
-873 WTRITRGTKKDAIR
+873 AAEA
-887 LQRVL
+887 V
-892 YSDERGRLVRSV
+892 S
-904 LQVEFQEIAG
+904 EI
-914 VYRIGSVFVSKK
+914 
-926 PTEKETLL
+926 
-934 LDRQTH
+934 
-940 DRGLLSLH
+940 
-948 KGQPQDWHPPAT
+948 
-960 SVGSN
+960 
-965 RDSGAT
+965 
-971 IADRQA
+971 
-977 HDRGH
+977 
-982 TSKDV
+982 
-987 WHPLSPSVET
+987 
-997 TASPDKSIGQDLGN
+997 
-1011 VKTFKALADAEKRA
+1011 EKRVSDA
-1025 KDSAI
+1025 AIIRESIEHVRASA
-1030 VKESMAKIRD
+1030 E
-1040 SENDAELKQLTRQAL
+1040 DADLQALTNQAL
-1055 IALDDSPDMAIP
+1055 IVLEDSPDMVIP
-1067 LVDENGNPAAISA
+1067 LTDENGNPASISA

-1092 ELEKIAIDGVATAVA
+1092 ELEKAAMEGVTTAVA

>member
-22 QVTVEPVEQE
+22 SVKVEPVKQE

-39 GDAIWQGAYAA
+39 GDALWQGAYSA

-59 GVVSSAGFGDDEYR
+59 GVVSSAGIGDDEYR

-88 DEYTPDPEKTSV
+88 DEYTPDPDKTSM

-111 LAKYGMAAA
+111 LTKYGMAAA
-120 VGAAAGPAS
+120 VGTATGPAS
-129 IAVTPVVFGASVGIN
+129 LAVTPVVFGASVGIA
-144 ETQKLK
+144 EAQKLK
-150 DEGVDDE
+150 DEGVDEE
-157 TATKAGMVSGAMNA
+157 TARKAGMTSAAMNA

-179 FGRSIKAKVLTG
+179 FGRSIKSKVLTG
-191 ASLGAFTSYNE
+191 AGLGAFTSYNE
-202 MGAIKTVL
+202 MGAIKAIL

-234 LVGGLMGPVSAG
+234 LVGGLMGPMSGGV
-246 ASWKTRG
+246 SWKARG
-253 SKTAKPAEADAPELT
+253 SRSAQTPAVDAPGVT

-289 PVDHGNAEQV
+289 PVDHNNVEQV
-299 REAHQAEASAREQ
+299 REAHQAEATAREQ
-312 IDAGKTVRVSE
+312 IDSGKAVRVSE

-357 RSSKESVAQMRGIA
+357 RSSKESVAQMREIA

-383 SLSDGAPVVTDWA
+383 NLSDGAPVVTDWA

-434 INGQPNNLYGVEGVD
+434 INGQPNNLYGVDGVD

-507 EKLPADI
+507 ERLPADI

-580 EAKARLDA
+580 EARARLDA

-722 TSMFGDVTTLS
+722 AGMFGDVTTLS
-733 QLDVMRDFS
+733 QRDVMRRFAD
-742 QRTGVE
+742 RTGIE
-748 IDEGQFIK
+748 IDEKQFIN
-756 TDSLAGAVK
+756 TDSLKGAVEYEAQLRA
-765 FEAERRGQALR
+765 EAERAKVQALAAEQAR
-776 DAIDLAMQKQGLP
+776 QAKRAAAIAADAQKAVP
-789 PIERNVKLELI
+789 EVAPKLEL
-800 EVGRSADG
+800 EVS
-808 VHRVWGLKGN
+808 
-818 PNLVVMPDGVDGV
+818 
-831 KPLPVRLQEGT
+831 
-842 MSRDHIRKHES
+842 
-853 ELQQA
+853 
-858 GFTNVEEAIVDAAKN
+858 DAAK
-873 WTRITRGTKKDAIR
+873 AAEA
-887 LQRVL
+887 V
-892 YSDERGRLVRSV
+892 S
-904 LQVEFQEIAG
+904 EI
-914 VYRIGSVFVSKK
+914 
-926 PTEKETLL
+926 
-934 LDRQTH
+934 
-940 DRGLLSLH
+940 
-948 KGQPQDWHPPAT
+948 
-960 SVGSN
+960 
-965 RDSGAT
+965 
-971 IADRQA
+971 
-977 HDRGH
+977 
-982 TSKDV
+982 
-987 WHPLSPSVET
+987 
-997 TASPDKSIGQDLGN
+997 
-1011 VKTFKALADAEKRA
+1011 EKRVSDA
-1025 KDSAI
+1025 AIIRESIEHVRASA
-1030 VKESMAKIRD
+1030 E
-1040 SENDAELKQLTRQAL
+1040 DADLQALTNQAL
-1055 IALDDSPDMAIP
+1055 IVLEDSPDMVIP
-1067 LVDENGNPAAISA
+1067 LTDENGNPASISA

-1092 ELEKIAIDGVATAVA
+1092 ELEKAAMEGVTTAVA

>member
-39 GDAIWQGAYAA
+39 GDAIWQGACAA

-179 FGRSIKAKVLTG
+179 FGRSIMTG

-246 ASWKTRG
+246 ASWKARG
-253 SKTAKPAEADAPELT
+253 SRSAQAAQATGVDAPGLT

-274 AARYRATQIAAEANL
+274 AARYRATQVPAEANL

-299 REAHQAEASAREQ
+299 REAHQAEATAREQ

-449 AAYAVAGN
+449 AAYAIAGN

-464 HAYDLGTADTYKQ
+464 HAYDLGTADTYKK
-477 ELMQDA
+477 ELMLDA

-492 IAQMQRPILVRVVDK
+492 IAEMQKPILVRVVDK
-507 EKLPADI
+507 EKLPVDI

-525 MSMVEQAIN
+525 MTMVEQAIN

-544 EFTAD
+544 KFTED
-549 GNVSPDTVAQF
+549 GNVSLDTISQF
-560 VKLMPASERNRLSV
+560 VQLMPASERNRLVV
-574 NNVPTA
+574 NGVPTA
-580 EAKARLDA
+580 EANARLDA
-588 AIFQAVY
+588 AIFQSVY

-605 TNKAPAGVATM
+605 AGKAPAGVSTM
-616 LRAYRALAPKLID
+616 LRAYRALAPKLLD
-629 LDGTGDVDVRT
+629 LDGTGDLDVRT
-640 ALAEVLNEFAS
+640 AMAEVLNEFVS
-651 TRANGQKLSVA
+651 TRANGQKLSVS
-662 ELAAQMSTTRSP
+662 ELAAQKTTTRSP

-700 SSSADLI
+700 SSSAVLI
-707 RQSRAMA
+707 RKNRAMA

-742 QRTGVE
+742 HRTGVE

-756 TDSLAGAVK
+756 TDSLAGAVQ

-776 DAIDLAMQKQGLP
+776 DAIDYAMRKEGMA
-789 PIERNVKLELI
+789 PISAPKPFKLV
-800 EVGRSADG
+800 EVGRDG
-808 VHRVWGLKGN
+808 DKVHRVFGLDGK
-818 PNLVVMPDGVDGV
+818 PDLMVMPEGVDGV
-831 KPLPVRLQEGT
+831 LPLPVRLQEGT
-842 MSRDHIRKHES
+842 LNGDHIRKHEK

-858 GFTNVEEAIVDAAKN
+858 GYSNVEHALYDVVRN
-873 WTRITRGTKKDAIR
+873 WAWVSKGTKADSLRIVR
-887 LQRVL
+887 PIVV
-892 YSDERGRLVRSV
+892 DEKGRLTRAVI
-904 LQVEFQEIAG
+904 QVEFQKVAG
-914 VYRIGSVFVSKK
+914 VYRVGSVFYSKQ
-926 PTEKETLL
+926 PIEKETLL
-934 LDRQTH
+934 FDRQTH

-948 KGQPQDWHPPAT
+948 EGQPQDWHPPAT
-960 SVGSN
+960 SVGN
-965 RDSGAT
+965 NKVSG
-971 IADRQA
+971 
-977 HDRGH
+977 
-982 TSKDV
+982 
-987 WHPLSPSVET
+987 
-997 TASPDKSIGQDLGN
+997 TAVPNESIGQDLGD
-1011 VKTFKALADAEKRA
+1011 VKTFKSAAEQEKHVSDAAVIRESIEHVRTSAEDADLKALT
-1025 KDSAI
+1025 
-1030 VKESMAKIRD
+1030 
-1040 SENDAELKQLTRQAL
+1040 NQAL
-1055 IALDDSPDMAIP
+1055 IVLEDSPDMVIP
-1067 LVDENGNPAAISA
+1067 FEDANGDPASISA

>member
-39 GDAIWQGAYAA
+39 GDAIWQGACAA

-289 PVDHGNAEQV
+289 PIDHGNAEQV
-299 REAHQAEASAREQ
+299 REAHQAEATAREQ
-312 IDAGKTVRVSE
+312 IDAGKPVRMSE
-323 KAVDPEV
+323 KAVAPEV

-347 RDGAILQNRD
+347 HDGAILQNRD
-357 RSSKESVAQMRGIA
+357 RSSKESVAQMREIA

-464 HAYDLGTADTYKQ
+464 HAYDLGTADTYKK
-477 ELMQDA
+477 ELMLDA

-492 IAQMQRPILVRVVDK
+492 IAEMQKPILVRVVDK
-507 EKLPADI
+507 EKLPVDI

-544 EFTAD
+544 KFTED
-549 GNVSPDTVAQF
+549 GNVSLDTISQF
-560 VKLMPASERNRLSV
+560 VQLMPASERNRLVV
-574 NNVPTA
+574 NGVPTA
-580 EAKARLDA
+580 DANARLDA
-588 AIFQAVY
+588 AIFQSVY

-605 TNKAPAGVATM
+605 AGKALAGVSTM
-616 LRAYRALAPKLID
+616 LRAYRALAPKLLD
-629 LDGTGDVDVRT
+629 LDGTGDLDVRT
-640 ALAEVLNEFAS
+640 AMAEVLNEFVS
-651 TRANGQKLSVA
+651 TRANGQKLSVS
-662 ELAAQMSTTRSP
+662 ELAAQKTTTRSP

-700 SSSADLI
+700 SSSAVLI
-707 RQSRAMA
+707 RKNRAMA

-742 QRTGVE
+742 HRTGVE

-756 TDSLAGAVK
+756 TDSLAGAVQ

-776 DAIDLAMQKQGLP
+776 DAIDYAMRKEGMA
-789 PIERNVKLELI
+789 PISAPKPFKLV
-800 EVGRSADG
+800 EVGRDG
-808 VHRVWGLKGN
+808 DKVHRVFGLDGK
-818 PNLVVMPDGVDGV
+818 PDLMVMPEGVDGV
-831 KPLPVRLQEGT
+831 LPLPVRLQEGT
-842 MSRDHIRKHES
+842 LNGDHIRKHEK

-858 GFTNVEEAIVDAAKN
+858 GYSNVEHALYDVVRN
-873 WTRITRGTKKDAIR
+873 WAWVSKGTKADSLRIVR
-887 LQRVL
+887 PIVV
-892 YSDERGRLVRSV
+892 DEKGRLTRAVI
-904 LQVEFQEIAG
+904 QVEFQKVAG
-914 VYRIGSVFVSKK
+914 VYRVGSVFYSKQ
-926 PTEKETLL
+926 PIEKETLL
-934 LDRQTH
+934 FDRQTH

-948 KGQPQDWHPPAT
+948 EGQPQDWHPPAT
-960 SVGSN
+960 SVGN
-965 RDSGAT
+965 NKVSG
-971 IADRQA
+971 
-977 HDRGH
+977 
-982 TSKDV
+982 
-987 WHPLSPSVET
+987 
-997 TASPDKSIGQDLGN
+997 TAVPNESIGQDLGD
-1011 VKTFKALADAEKRA
+1011 VKTFKSAAEQEKHVSDAAVIRESIEHVRTSAEDADLKALT
-1025 KDSAI
+1025 
-1030 VKESMAKIRD
+1030 
-1040 SENDAELKQLTRQAL
+1040 NQAL
-1055 IALDDSPDMAIP
+1055 IVLEDSPDMVIP
-1067 LVDENGNPAAISA
+1067 LEDANGDPASISA

>member
-22 QVTVEPVEQE
+22 KVTVEPVEQE

-299 REAHQAEASAREQ
+299 REAHQAEATAREQ
-312 IDAGKTVRVSE
+312 IDAGKPVRMSE
-323 KAVDPEV
+323 KAVAPEV

-357 RSSKESVAQMRGIA
+357 RSSKESVAQMREIA

-396 DIPDIQRGTAVT
+396 DIPNIQRGTAVT
-408 LVDGTGARYDSQ
+408 LVDGTGVRYDSH
-420 YVVVDADMVITSND
+420 YVVVDADTVITSND

-464 HAYDLGTADTYKQ
+464 HAYDLGTADTYKK
-477 ELMQDA
+477 ELMLDA

-492 IAQMQRPILVRVVDK
+492 IAEMQKPILVRVVDK
-507 EKLPADI
+507 EKLPVDI

-544 EFTAD
+544 KFTED
-549 GNVSPDTVAQF
+549 GNVSLDTISQF
-560 VKLMPASERNRLSV
+560 VQLMPASERNRLVV
-574 NNVPTA
+574 NGVPTA
-580 EAKARLDA
+580 EANARLDA
-588 AIFQAVY
+588 AIFQSVY

-605 TNKAPAGVATM
+605 AGKAPAGVSTM
-616 LRAYRALAPKLID
+616 LRAYRALAPKLLD
-629 LDGTGDVDVRT
+629 LDGTGDLDVRT
-640 ALAEVLNEFAS
+640 AMAEVLNEFVS
-651 TRANGQKLSVA
+651 TRANGQKLSVS
-662 ELAAQMSTTRSP
+662 ELAAQKTTTRSP

-681 YFAKV
+681 YYAKV

-700 SSSADLI
+700 SSSAVLI
-707 RQSRAMA
+707 RKNRAMA

-742 QRTGVE
+742 HRTGVE

-756 TDSLAGAVK
+756 TDSLAGAVQ

-776 DAIDLAMQKQGLP
+776 DAIDYAMRKEGMA
-789 PIERNVKLELI
+789 PISAPKPFKLV
-800 EVGRSADG
+800 EVGRDG
-808 VHRVWGLKGN
+808 DKVHRVFGLDGK
-818 PNLVVMPDGVDGV
+818 PDLMVMPEGVDGV
-831 KPLPVRLQEGT
+831 LPLPVRLQEGT
-842 MSRDHIRKHES
+842 LNGDHIRKHEK

-858 GFTNVEEAIVDAAKN
+858 GYSNVEHALYDVVRN
-873 WTRITRGTKKDAIR
+873 WAWVSKGTKADSLRIVR
-887 LQRVL
+887 PIVV
-892 YSDERGRLVRSV
+892 DEKGRLTRAVI
-904 LQVEFQEIAG
+904 QVEFQKVAG
-914 VYRIGSVFVSKK
+914 VYRVGSVFYSKQ
-926 PTEKETLL
+926 PIEKETLL

-965 RDSGAT
+965 RDSG
-971 IADRQA
+971 
-977 HDRGH
+977 
-982 TSKDV
+982 
-987 WHPLSPSVET
+987 
-997 TASPDKSIGQDLGN
+997 TAVPNESIGQDLGN
-1011 VKTFKALADAEKRA
+1011 VKTFKVLADAEKRA

-1092 ELEKIAIDGVATAVA
+1092 ELEKTAKEGVTTAVA
-1107 CALVNN
+1107 CALINN

>member
-22 QVTVEPVEQE
+22 SVKVEPVKQE

-39 GDAIWQGAYAA
+39 GDALWQGAYSA

-59 GVVSSAGFGDDEYR
+59 GVVSSAGIGDDEYR

-88 DEYTPDPEKTSV
+88 DEYTPDPDKTSM

-111 LAKYGMAAA
+111 LTKYGMAAA
-120 VGAAAGPAS
+120 VGTATGPAS
-129 IAVTPVVFGASVGIN
+129 LAVTPVVFGASVGIA
-144 ETQKLK
+144 EAQKLK
-150 DEGVDDE
+150 DEGVDEE
-157 TATKAGMVSGAMNA
+157 TAQKAGMTSAAMNA

-179 FGRSIKAKVLTG
+179 FGRSIKSKVLTG
-191 ASLGAFTSYNE
+191 AGLGAFTSYNE
-202 MGAIKTVL
+202 MGAIKAIL

-234 LVGGLMGPVSAG
+234 LVGGLMGPMSGGV
-246 ASWKTRG
+246 SWKARG
-253 SKTAKPAEADAPELT
+253 SRSAQTPAVDAPGVT

-289 PVDHGNAEQV
+289 PVDHNNVEQV
-299 REAHQAEASAREQ
+299 REAHQAEATAREQ
-312 IDAGKTVRVSE
+312 IDSGKAVRVSE

-357 RSSKESVAQMRGIA
+357 RSSKESVAQMREIA

-383 SLSDGAPVVTDWA
+383 NLSDGAPVVTDWA

-434 INGQPNNLYGVEGVD
+434 INGQPNNLYGVDGVD

-507 EKLPADI
+507 ERLPADI

-580 EAKARLDA
+580 EARARLDA

-722 TSMFGDVTTLS
+722 AGMFGDVTTLS
-733 QLDVMRDFS
+733 QRDVMRRFAD
-742 QRTGVE
+742 RTGIE
-748 IDEGQFIK
+748 IDEKQFIN
-756 TDSLAGAVK
+756 TDSLKGAVEYEAQLRA
-765 FEAERRGQALR
+765 EAERAKVQALVAEQAR
-776 DAIDLAMQKQGLP
+776 QAKQAAAIAADAQKAVP
-789 PIERNVKLELI
+789 EVAPKLEL
-800 EVGRSADG
+800 
-808 VHRVWGLKGN
+808 
-818 PNLVVMPDGVDGV
+818 
-831 KPLPVRLQEGT
+831 
-842 MSRDHIRKHES
+842 
-853 ELQQA
+853 
-858 GFTNVEEAIVDAAKN
+858 EASDAAK
-873 WTRITRGTKKDAIR
+873 AAEA
-887 LQRVL
+887 V
-892 YSDERGRLVRSV
+892 S
-904 LQVEFQEIAG
+904 EI
-914 VYRIGSVFVSKK
+914 
-926 PTEKETLL
+926 
-934 LDRQTH
+934 
-940 DRGLLSLH
+940 
-948 KGQPQDWHPPAT
+948 
-960 SVGSN
+960 
-965 RDSGAT
+965 
-971 IADRQA
+971 
-977 HDRGH
+977 
-982 TSKDV
+982 
-987 WHPLSPSVET
+987 
-997 TASPDKSIGQDLGN
+997 
-1011 VKTFKALADAEKRA
+1011 EKRVSDA
-1025 KDSAI
+1025 AIIRESIEHVRASA
-1030 VKESMAKIRD
+1030 E
-1040 SENDAELKQLTRQAL
+1040 DADLQALTNQAL
-1055 IALDDSPDMAIP
+1055 IVLEDSPDMVIP
-1067 LVDENGNPAAISA
+1067 LTDENGNPASISA

-1092 ELEKIAIDGVATAVA
+1092 ELEKAAMEGVTTAVA

>member
-22 QVTVEPVEQE
+22 SVTVEPVKQE

-39 GDAIWQGAYAA
+39 GDALWQGAYSA

-59 GVVSSAGFGDDEYR
+59 GVVSSAGIGDDEYR

-88 DEYTPDPEKTSV
+88 DEYTPDPDKTSM

-111 LAKYGMAAA
+111 LTKYGMAAA
-120 VGAAAGPAS
+120 VGTATGPAS
-129 IAVTPVVFGASVGIN
+129 LAVTPVVFGASVGIA
-144 ETQKLK
+144 EAQKLK

-157 TATKAGMVSGAMNA
+157 TATKAGMTSAAMNA

-191 ASLGAFTSYNE
+191 AGLGAFTSYNE
-202 MGAIKTVL
+202 MGAIKAIL

-234 LVGGLMGPVSAG
+234 LVGGLMGPMSGGVSWRA
-246 ASWKTRG
+246 RG
-253 SKTAKPAEADAPELT
+253 SRSTQAAQAPGVDAPGLT

-289 PVDHGNAEQV
+289 PVDHNNVEQV
-299 REAHQAEASAREQ
+299 REAHRAEATAREQ
-312 IDAGKTVRVSE
+312 IDSGKTVRVSE

-357 RSSKESVAQMRGIA
+357 RSSKESVAQMREIA

-507 EKLPADI
+507 EKLPVDI
-514 ADRTNTRTTAE
+514 ADRTNTRSTAAL
-525 MSMVEQAIN
+525 SMVEQAIN

-544 EFTAD
+544 EFTPD
-549 GNVSPDTVAQF
+549 GNVSLGTIEQF
-560 VKLMPASERNRLSV
+560 VKLMPASERGGLVVDGQITDEARSRL
-574 NNVPTA
+574 N
-580 EAKARLDA
+580 A
-588 AIFQAVY
+588 AIFQAAY
-595 KTPGLTGLLD
+595 KSPGLTRLLD
-605 TNKAPAGVATM
+605 SGNVPSGIGRM
-616 LRAYRALAPKLID
+616 LRAFRTLAPRLLE
-629 LDGTGDVDVRT
+629 LDGTGDLDIRV
-640 ALAEVLNEFAS
+640 ALSEVLNEIQAVK
-651 TRANGQKLSVA
+651 ANGQEYSISQLES
-662 ELAAQMSTTRSP
+662 QGSITRSP
-674 MAQAYLD
+674 MANVFFKYL
-681 YFAKV
+681 AKATEEN
-686 DKEGGGYK
+686 EGTSK
-694 RIVDDI
+694 IVKDI
-700 SSSADLI
+700 SETARYIVRTKKQAVEEAAIGADP
-707 RQSRAMA
+707 
-714 EADAASGG
+714 
-722 TSMFGDVTTLS
+722 MFGDPIALS
-733 QLDVMRDFS
+733 QRDVMREFAA
-742 QRTGVE
+742 RTGIE
-748 IDEGQFIK
+748 IDEKQFIN

-765 FEAERRGQALR
+765 FEQERSGRAAR
-776 DAIDLAMQKQGLP
+776 DAIDFALRQEGFAPLTAP
-789 PIERNVKLELI
+789 RRFDLV
-800 EVGRSADG
+800 EVGRDG
-808 VHRVWGLKGN
+808 TSVHRVWGIGGKPDLM
-818 PNLVVMPDGVDGV
+818 VMPSGVDGV
-831 KPLPVRLQEGT
+831 MPLPIRLQEQALKGE
-842 MSRDHIRKHES
+842 HIRKHEK
-853 ELQQA
+853 ELRQA
-858 GFTNVEEAIVDAAKN
+858 GYESVEHAIYDVINN
-873 WTRITRGTKKDAIR
+873 WKWITKGTKKDSLRIVR
-887 LQRVL
+887 PIVV
-892 YSDERGRLVRSV
+892 DDRGRLTRSV
-904 LQVEFQEIAG
+904 VQAEFQKVADA
-914 VYRIGSVFVSKK
+914 YRIGSVFYSKQ
-926 PTEKETLL
+926 PVDKETLL

-948 KGQPQDWHPPAT
+948 KGQPQDWTPPAT

-965 RDSGAT
+965 RVIGTAVP
-971 IADRQA
+971 DR
-977 HDRGH
+977 
-982 TSKDV
+982 
-987 WHPLSPSVET
+987 
-997 TASPDKSIGQDLGN
+997 SIGQDLGD
-1011 VKTFKALADAEKRA
+1011 VKTFKSAVELEKRVSDA
-1025 KDSAI
+1025 AIIRESIEHVRASA
-1030 VKESMAKIRD
+1030 E
-1040 SENDAELKQLTRQAL
+1040 DADLQALTNQAL
-1055 IALDDSPDMAIP
+1055 IVLEDSPDMVIP
-1067 LVDENGNPAAISA
+1067 LTDENGNPASISA

-1092 ELEKIAIDGVATAVA
+1092 ELEKAAMEGVTTAVA

>member
-39 GDAIWQGAYAA
+39 GDALWQGAYSA

-59 GVVSSAGFGDDEYR
+59 GVVSSAGIGDDEYR

-88 DEYTPDPEKTSV
+88 DEYTPDPDKTSM

-111 LAKYGMAAA
+111 LTKYGMAAA
-120 VGAAAGPAS
+120 VGTATGPAS
-129 IAVTPVVFGASVGIN
+129 LAVTPVVFGASVGIA
-144 ETQKLK
+144 EAQKLK
-150 DEGVDDE
+150 DEGVDEE
-157 TATKAGMVSGAMNA
+157 TARKAGMTSAAMNA

-179 FGRSIKAKVLTG
+179 FGRSIKSKVLTG
-191 ASLGAFTSYNE
+191 AGLGAFTSYNE
-202 MGAIKTVL
+202 MGAIKAIL

-234 LVGGLMGPVSAG
+234 LVGGLMGPMSGGV
-246 ASWKTRG
+246 SWKARG
-253 SKTAKPAEADAPELT
+253 SRSAQAPAADALGLT

-289 PVDHGNAEQV
+289 PVDHNNVEQV
-299 REAHQAEASAREQ
+299 REAHQAEATAREQ
-312 IDAGKTVRVSE
+312 IDSGKAVRVSE

-357 RSSKESVAQMRGIA
+357 RSSKESVAQMREIA

-560 VKLMPASERNRLSV
+560 VKLMPESERNRLSV

-580 EAKARLDA
+580 EARARLDA

-722 TSMFGDVTTLS
+722 AGMFGDVTTLS
-733 QLDVMRDFS
+733 QRDVMRRFAD
-742 QRTGVE
+742 RTGIE
-748 IDEGQFIK
+748 IDEKQFIN
-756 TDSLAGAVK
+756 TDSLKGAVEYEAQLRA
-765 FEAERRGQALR
+765 EAERAKVQALAAEQAR
-776 DAIDLAMQKQGLP
+776 QAKRAAAIAADAQKAVP
-789 PIERNVKLELI
+789 EVAPKLE
-800 EVGRSADG
+800 R
-808 VHRVWGLKGN
+808 
-818 PNLVVMPDGVDGV
+818 
-831 KPLPVRLQEGT
+831 
-842 MSRDHIRKHES
+842 
-853 ELQQA
+853 
-858 GFTNVEEAIVDAAKN
+858 EASDAAK
-873 WTRITRGTKKDAIR
+873 AAEA
-887 LQRVL
+887 V
-892 YSDERGRLVRSV
+892 S
-904 LQVEFQEIAG
+904 EI
-914 VYRIGSVFVSKK
+914 
-926 PTEKETLL
+926 
-934 LDRQTH
+934 
-940 DRGLLSLH
+940 
-948 KGQPQDWHPPAT
+948 
-960 SVGSN
+960 
-965 RDSGAT
+965 
-971 IADRQA
+971 
-977 HDRGH
+977 
-982 TSKDV
+982 
-987 WHPLSPSVET
+987 
-997 TASPDKSIGQDLGN
+997 
-1011 VKTFKALADAEKRA
+1011 EKRVSDA
-1025 KDSAI
+1025 AIIRESIEHVRASA
-1030 VKESMAKIRD
+1030 E
-1040 SENDAELKQLTRQAL
+1040 DADLQALTNQAL
-1055 IALDDSPDMAIP
+1055 IVLEDSPDMVIP
-1067 LVDENGNPAAISA
+1067 LTDANGDPASISA

-1092 ELEKIAIDGVATAVA
+1092 ELEKAATEGVTTAVA

>member
-39 GDAIWQGAYAA
+39 GDAIWQGACAA

-299 REAHQAEASAREQ
+299 REAHQAEATAREQ
-312 IDAGKTVRVSE
+312 IDAGKPVRMSE
-323 KAVDPEV
+323 KAVAPEV

-357 RSSKESVAQMRGIA
+357 RSSKESVAQMREIA

-396 DIPDIQRGTAVT
+396 DIPNIQRGTAVT
-408 LVDGTGARYDSQ
+408 LVDGTGVRYDSH
-420 YVVVDADMVITSND
+420 YVVVDADTVITSND

-464 HAYDLGTADTYKQ
+464 HAYDLGTADTYKK
-477 ELMQDA
+477 ELMLDA

-492 IAQMQRPILVRVVDK
+492 IAEMQKPILVRVVDK
-507 EKLPADI
+507 EKLPVDI

-544 EFTAD
+544 KFTED
-549 GNVSPDTVAQF
+549 GNVSLDTISQF
-560 VKLMPASERNRLSV
+560 VQLMPASERNRLVV
-574 NNVPTA
+574 NGVPTA
-580 EAKARLDA
+580 EANARLDA
-588 AIFQAVY
+588 AIFQSVY

-605 TNKAPAGVATM
+605 AGKAPAGVSTM
-616 LRAYRALAPKLID
+616 LRAYRALAPKLLD
-629 LDGTGDVDVRT
+629 LDGTGDLDVRT
-640 ALAEVLNEFAS
+640 AMAEVLNEFVS
-651 TRANGQKLSVA
+651 TRANGQKLSVS
-662 ELAAQMSTTRSP
+662 ELAAQKTTTRSP

-686 DKEGGGYK
+686 NKEGGGYK

-700 SSSADLI
+700 SSSAVLI
-707 RQSRAMA
+707 RKNRAMA

-742 QRTGVE
+742 HRTGVE

-756 TDSLAGAVK
+756 TDSLAGAVQ

-776 DAIDLAMQKQGLP
+776 DAIDYAMRKEGMA
-789 PIERNVKLELI
+789 PISAPKPFKLV
-800 EVGRSADG
+800 EVGRDG
-808 VHRVWGLKGN
+808 DKVHRVFGLDGK
-818 PNLVVMPDGVDGV
+818 PDLMVMPEGVDGV
-831 KPLPVRLQEGT
+831 LPLPVRLQEGT
-842 MSRDHIRKHES
+842 LNGDHIRKHEK

-858 GFTNVEEAIVDAAKN
+858 GYSNVEHALYDVVRN
-873 WTRITRGTKKDAIR
+873 WAWVSKGTKADSLRIVR
-887 LQRVL
+887 PIVV
-892 YSDERGRLVRSV
+892 DEKGRLTRAVI
-904 LQVEFQEIAG
+904 QVEFQKVAG
-914 VYRIGSVFVSKK
+914 VYRVGSVFYSKQ
-926 PTEKETLL
+926 PIEKETLL
-934 LDRQTH
+934 FDRQTH

-948 KGQPQDWHPPAT
+948 EGQPQDWHPPAT
-960 SVGSN
+960 SVGN
-965 RDSGAT
+965 NKVSG
-971 IADRQA
+971 
-977 HDRGH
+977 
-982 TSKDV
+982 
-987 WHPLSPSVET
+987 
-997 TASPDKSIGQDLGN
+997 TAVPNESIGQDLGD
-1011 VKTFKALADAEKRA
+1011 VKTFKSAAEQEKHVSDAAVIRESIEHVRTSAEDADLKALTD
-1025 KDSAI
+1025 
-1030 VKESMAKIRD
+1030 
-1040 SENDAELKQLTRQAL
+1040 QAL
-1055 IALDDSPDMAIP
+1055 IVLEDSPDMVIP
-1067 LVDENGNPAAISA
+1067 LVDANGDPASISA

-1092 ELEKIAIDGVATAVA
+1092 ELEKTAKEGVTTAVA
-1107 CALVNN
+1107 CALINN

>member
-22 QVTVEPVEQE
+22 SVTVEPVKQE
-32 PSWYTGM
+32 TSWYTGM
-39 GDAIWQGAYAA
+39 GDALWQGAYSA

-59 GVVSSAGFGDDEYR
+59 GVVSSAGIGDDEYR

-88 DEYTPDPEKTSV
+88 DEYTPDPDKTSM

-111 LAKYGMAAA
+111 LTKYGMAAA
-120 VGAAAGPAS
+120 VGTATGPAS
-129 IAVTPVVFGASVGIN
+129 LAVTPVVFGASVGIA
-144 ETQKLK
+144 EAQKLK

-157 TATKAGMVSGAMNA
+157 TARKAGMTSAAMNA

-179 FGRSIKAKVLTG
+179 FGRSIKSKVLTG
-191 ASLGAFTSYNE
+191 AGLGAFTSYNE
-202 MGAIKTVL
+202 MGAIKAIL

-234 LVGGLMGPVSAG
+234 LVGGLMGPMSGGV
-246 ASWKTRG
+246 SWKARG
-253 SKTAKPAEADAPELT
+253 SRSAQATAADALGLT

-289 PVDHGNAEQV
+289 PVDHNNVEQV
-299 REAHQAEASAREQ
+299 REAHHAEATAREQ
-312 IDAGKTVRVSE
+312 IDSGKAVRVSE

-357 RSSKESVAQMRGIA
+357 RSSKESVAQMREIA

-507 EKLPADI
+507 ERLPADI

-605 TNKAPAGVATM
+605 TNGAPAGVATM

-722 TSMFGDVTTLS
+722 AGMFGDVTTLS
-733 QLDVMRDFS
+733 QRDVMRRFAD
-742 QRTGVE
+742 RTGIE
-748 IDEGQFIK
+748 IDEKQFIN
-756 TDSLAGAVK
+756 TDSLKGAVEYEAQLRA
-765 FEAERRGQALR
+765 EAERAKVQALAAEQAR
-776 DAIDLAMQKQGLP
+776 QAKQAAAIAADAKKAVP
-789 PIERNVKLELI
+789 EVAAKLEL
-800 EVGRSADG
+800 
-808 VHRVWGLKGN
+808 
-818 PNLVVMPDGVDGV
+818 
-831 KPLPVRLQEGT
+831 
-842 MSRDHIRKHES
+842 
-853 ELQQA
+853 
-858 GFTNVEEAIVDAAKN
+858 EASDAAK
-873 WTRITRGTKKDAIR
+873 AAEA
-887 LQRVL
+887 V
-892 YSDERGRLVRSV
+892 S
-904 LQVEFQEIAG
+904 EI
-914 VYRIGSVFVSKK
+914 
-926 PTEKETLL
+926 
-934 LDRQTH
+934 
-940 DRGLLSLH
+940 
-948 KGQPQDWHPPAT
+948 
-960 SVGSN
+960 
-965 RDSGAT
+965 
-971 IADRQA
+971 
-977 HDRGH
+977 
-982 TSKDV
+982 
-987 WHPLSPSVET
+987 
-997 TASPDKSIGQDLGN
+997 
-1011 VKTFKALADAEKRA
+1011 EKRVSDA
-1025 KDSAI
+1025 AIIRESIEHVRASA
-1030 VKESMAKIRD
+1030 E
-1040 SENDAELKQLTRQAL
+1040 DADLQALTNQAL
-1055 IALDDSPDMAIP
+1055 IVLEDSPDMVIP
-1067 LVDENGNPAAISA
+1067 LTDENGNPASISA

-1092 ELEKIAIDGVATAVA
+1092 ELEKTAMEGVTTAVA

>member
-39 GDAIWQGAYAA
+39 GDALWQGAYSA

-59 GVVSSAGFGDDEYR
+59 GVVSSAGIGDDGYR

-88 DEYTPDPEKTSV
+88 DEYTPDPDKTSM

-111 LAKYGMAAA
+111 LTKYGMAAA
-120 VGAAAGPAS
+120 VGTATGPAS
-129 IAVTPVVFGASVGIN
+129 LAVTPVVFGASVGIA
-144 ETQKLK
+144 EAQKLK
-150 DEGVDDE
+150 DEGVDEE
-157 TATKAGMVSGAMNA
+157 TARKAGMTSAAMNA

-179 FGRSIKAKVLTG
+179 FGRSIKSKVLTG
-191 ASLGAFTSYNE
+191 AGLGAFTSYNE
-202 MGAIKTVL
+202 MGAIKAIL

-234 LVGGLMGPVSAG
+234 LVGGLMGPMSGGV
-246 ASWKTRG
+246 SWKARG
-253 SKTAKPAEADAPELT
+253 SRSAQAPAADALGLT

-289 PVDHGNAEQV
+289 PVDHNNVEQV
-299 REAHQAEASAREQ
+299 REAHQAEATAREQ
-312 IDAGKTVRVSE
+312 IDSGKAVRVSE

-338 LAKLAAQSK
+338 LSKLAAQSK

-357 RSSKESVAQMRGIA
+357 RSSKESVAQMREIA

-580 EAKARLDA
+580 EARARLDA

-722 TSMFGDVTTLS
+722 AGMFGDVTTLS
-733 QLDVMRDFS
+733 QRDVMRRFAD
-742 QRTGVE
+742 RTGIE
-748 IDEGQFIK
+748 IDEKRFIN
-756 TDSLAGAVK
+756 TDSLKGAVEYEAQLRA
-765 FEAERRGQALR
+765 EAERTKVQALAAEQAR
-776 DAIDLAMQKQGLP
+776 QAKQAAAIAADAQKAVP
-789 PIERNVKLELI
+789 EVAPKLEL
-800 EVGRSADG
+800 
-808 VHRVWGLKGN
+808 
-818 PNLVVMPDGVDGV
+818 
-831 KPLPVRLQEGT
+831 
-842 MSRDHIRKHES
+842 
-853 ELQQA
+853 
-858 GFTNVEEAIVDAAKN
+858 EASDAAK
-873 WTRITRGTKKDAIR
+873 AAEA
-887 LQRVL
+887 V
-892 YSDERGRLVRSV
+892 S
-904 LQVEFQEIAG
+904 EI
-914 VYRIGSVFVSKK
+914 
-926 PTEKETLL
+926 
-934 LDRQTH
+934 
-940 DRGLLSLH
+940 
-948 KGQPQDWHPPAT
+948 
-960 SVGSN
+960 
-965 RDSGAT
+965 
-971 IADRQA
+971 
-977 HDRGH
+977 
-982 TSKDV
+982 
-987 WHPLSPSVET
+987 
-997 TASPDKSIGQDLGN
+997 
-1011 VKTFKALADAEKRA
+1011 EKRVSDA
-1025 KDSAI
+1025 AIIRESIEHVRASA
-1030 VKESMAKIRD
+1030 E
-1040 SENDAELKQLTRQAL
+1040 DADLQALTNQAL
-1055 IALDDSPDMAIP
+1055 IVLEDSPDMVIP
-1067 LVDENGNPAAISA
+1067 LTDENGNPASISA

-1092 ELEKIAIDGVATAVA
+1092 ELEKAAMEGVTTAVA

>member
-1 MIFLR
+1 
-6 EYSEEL
+6 
-12 PTAPVTSPVP
+12 
-22 QVTVEPVEQE
+22 
-32 PSWYTGM
+32 M
-39 GDAIWQGAYAA
+39 GDAIWQGACAA

-299 REAHQAEASAREQ
+299 REAHQAEATAREQ
-312 IDAGKTVRVSE
+312 IDAGKPVRMSE
-323 KAVDPEV
+323 KAVAPEV

-357 RSSKESVAQMRGIA
+357 RSSKESVAQMREIA

-396 DIPDIQRGTAVT
+396 DIPNIQRGTAVT
-408 LVDGTGARYDSQ
+408 LVDGTGVRYDSH
-420 YVVVDADMVITSND
+420 YVVVDADTVITSND

-464 HAYDLGTADTYKQ
+464 HAYDLGTADTYKK
-477 ELMQDA
+477 ELMLDA

-492 IAQMQRPILVRVVDK
+492 IAEMQKPILVRVVDK
-507 EKLPADI
+507 EKLPVDI

-544 EFTAD
+544 KFTED
-549 GNVSPDTVAQF
+549 GNVSLDTISQF
-560 VKLMPASERNRLSV
+560 VQLMPASERNRLVV
-574 NNVPTA
+574 NGVPTA
-580 EAKARLDA
+580 EANARLDA
-588 AIFQAVY
+588 AIFQSVY

-605 TNKAPAGVATM
+605 AGKAPAGVSTM
-616 LRAYRALAPKLID
+616 LRAYRALAPKLLD
-629 LDGTGDVDVRT
+629 LDGTGDLDVRT
-640 ALAEVLNEFAS
+640 AMAEVLNEFVS
-651 TRANGQKLSVA
+651 TRANGQKLSVS
-662 ELAAQMSTTRSP
+662 ELAAQKTTTRSP

-686 DKEGGGYK
+686 NKEGGGYK

-700 SSSADLI
+700 SSSAVLI
-707 RQSRAMA
+707 RKNRAMA

-742 QRTGVE
+742 HRTGVE

-756 TDSLAGAVK
+756 TDSLAGAVQ

-776 DAIDLAMQKQGLP
+776 DAIDYAMRKEGMA
-789 PIERNVKLELI
+789 PISAPKPFKLV
-800 EVGRSADG
+800 EVGRDG
-808 VHRVWGLKGN
+808 DKVHRVFGLDGK
-818 PNLVVMPDGVDGV
+818 PDLMVMPEGVDGV
-831 KPLPVRLQEGT
+831 LPLPVRLQEGT
-842 MSRDHIRKHES
+842 LNGDHIRKHEK

-858 GFTNVEEAIVDAAKN
+858 GYSNVEHALYDVVRN
-873 WTRITRGTKKDAIR
+873 WAWVSKGTKADSLRIVR
-887 LQRVL
+887 PIVV
-892 YSDERGRLVRSV
+892 DEKGRLTRAVI
-904 LQVEFQEIAG
+904 QVEFQKVAG
-914 VYRIGSVFVSKK
+914 VYRVGSVFYSKQ
-926 PTEKETLL
+926 PIEKETLL
-934 LDRQTH
+934 FDRQTH

-948 KGQPQDWHPPAT
+948 EGQPQDWHPPAT
-960 SVGSN
+960 SVGN
-965 RDSGAT
+965 NKVSG
-971 IADRQA
+971 
-977 HDRGH
+977 
-982 TSKDV
+982 
-987 WHPLSPSVET
+987 
-997 TASPDKSIGQDLGN
+997 TAVPNESIGQDLGD
-1011 VKTFKALADAEKRA
+1011 VKTFKSAAEQEKHVSDAAVIRESIEHVRTSAEDADLKALTD
-1025 KDSAI
+1025 
-1030 VKESMAKIRD
+1030 
-1040 SENDAELKQLTRQAL
+1040 QAL
-1055 IALDDSPDMAIP
+1055 IVLEDSPDMVIP
-1067 LVDENGNPAAISA
+1067 LVDANGDPASISA

-1092 ELEKIAIDGVATAVA
+1092 ELEKTAKEGVTTAVA
-1107 CALVNN
+1107 CALINN

>member
-22 QVTVEPVEQE
+22 SVTVEPVKQE

-39 GDAIWQGAYAA
+39 GDALWQGAYSA

-73 AWLDATAAENRRLVR
+73 TWLDATAAENRRLVR

-111 LAKYGMAAA
+111 LAKYGMSAA

-289 PVDHGNAEQV
+289 PIDHGNAEQV
-299 REAHQAEASAREQ
+299 REAHQAEATAREQ
-312 IDAGKTVRVSE
+312 IDAGKPVRMSE
-323 KAVDPEV
+323 KAVAPEV

-347 RDGAILQNRD
+347 HDGAILQNRD
-357 RSSKESVAQMRGIA
+357 RSSKESVAQMREIA

-544 EFTAD
+544 KFTED
-549 GNVSPDTVAQF
+549 GNVSLDTISQF
-560 VKLMPASERNRLSV
+560 VQLMPASERNRLVV
-574 NNVPTA
+574 NGVPTA
-580 EAKARLDA
+580 EANARLDA
-588 AIFQAVY
+588 AIFQSVY

-605 TNKAPAGVATM
+605 AGKAPAGVSTM
-616 LRAYRALAPKLID
+616 LRAYRALAPKLLD

-858 GFTNVEEAIVDAAKN
+858 
-873 WTRITRGTKKDAIR
+873 
-887 LQRVL
+887 
-892 YSDERGRLVRSV
+892 
-904 LQVEFQEIAG
+904 
-914 VYRIGSVFVSKK
+914 
-926 PTEKETLL
+926 
-934 LDRQTH
+934 
-940 DRGLLSLH
+940 
-948 KGQPQDWHPPAT
+948 
-960 SVGSN
+960 
-965 RDSGAT
+965 
-971 IADRQA
+971 
-977 HDRGH
+977 
-982 TSKDV
+982 
-987 WHPLSPSVET
+987 
-997 TASPDKSIGQDLGN
+997 
-1011 VKTFKALADAEKRA
+1011 
-1025 KDSAI
+1025 
-1030 VKESMAKIRD
+1030 
-1040 SENDAELKQLTRQAL
+1040 
-1055 IALDDSPDMAIP
+1055 
-1067 LVDENGNPAAISA
+1067 
-1080 AELIAREDARAA
+1080 
-1092 ELEKIAIDGVATAVA
+1092 
-1107 CALVNN
+1107 
-1113 GI
+1113 

>member
-12 PTAPVTSPVP
+12 PTAPITSPVP
-22 QVTVEPVEQE
+22 SVTVEPVKQE

-39 GDAIWQGAYAA
+39 GDALWQGAYSA

-59 GVVSSAGFGDDEYR
+59 GVVSSAGIGDDEYR

-88 DEYTPDPEKTSV
+88 DEYTPDPDKTSM

-111 LAKYGMAAA
+111 LTKYGMAAA
-120 VGAAAGPAS
+120 VGTATGPAS
-129 IAVTPVVFGASVGIN
+129 LAVTPVVFGASVGIA
-144 ETQKLK
+144 EAQKLK
-150 DEGVDDE
+150 DEGVDEE
-157 TATKAGMVSGAMNA
+157 TARKAGMTSAAMNA

-228 GMGVNA
+228 GIGVNA
-234 LVGGLMGPVSAG
+234 LVGGLMGPMSGGV
-246 ASWKTRG
+246 SWKARG
-253 SKTAKPAEADAPELT
+253 SRSAQAAAVDAPGLT

-289 PVDHGNAEQV
+289 PVDHNNVEQV
-299 REAHQAEASAREQ
+299 REAHQAEATAREQ
-312 IDAGKTVRVSE
+312 IDSGKAVRVSE
-323 KAVDPEV
+323 TAVDPEV

-357 RSSKESVAQMRGIA
+357 RSSKESVAQMREIA

-580 EAKARLDA
+580 EARARLDA

-722 TSMFGDVTTLS
+722 AGMFGDVTTLS
-733 QLDVMRDFS
+733 QRDVMRRFAD
-742 QRTGVE
+742 RTGIE
-748 IDEGQFIK
+748 IDEKRFIN
-756 TDSLAGAVK
+756 TDSLKGAVEYEAQLRA
-765 FEAERRGQALR
+765 EAERTKVQALAAEQAR
-776 DAIDLAMQKQGLP
+776 QAKQAAAIAADAQKAVP
-789 PIERNVKLELI
+789 EVAAKLEL
-800 EVGRSADG
+800 
-808 VHRVWGLKGN
+808 
-818 PNLVVMPDGVDGV
+818 
-831 KPLPVRLQEGT
+831 
-842 MSRDHIRKHES
+842 
-853 ELQQA
+853 
-858 GFTNVEEAIVDAAKN
+858 EASDAAK
-873 WTRITRGTKKDAIR
+873 AAEA
-887 LQRVL
+887 V
-892 YSDERGRLVRSV
+892 S
-904 LQVEFQEIAG
+904 EI
-914 VYRIGSVFVSKK
+914 
-926 PTEKETLL
+926 
-934 LDRQTH
+934 
-940 DRGLLSLH
+940 
-948 KGQPQDWHPPAT
+948 
-960 SVGSN
+960 
-965 RDSGAT
+965 
-971 IADRQA
+971 
-977 HDRGH
+977 
-982 TSKDV
+982 
-987 WHPLSPSVET
+987 
-997 TASPDKSIGQDLGN
+997 
-1011 VKTFKALADAEKRA
+1011 EKRVSNA
-1025 KDSAI
+1025 AIIRESIEHVRASA
-1030 VKESMAKIRD
+1030 E
-1040 SENDAELKQLTRQAL
+1040 DADLQALTNQAL
-1055 IALDDSPDMAIP
+1055 IVLEDSPDMVIP
-1067 LVDENGNPAAISA
+1067 LTDANGDPASISA

-1092 ELEKIAIDGVATAVA
+1092 ELEKAATEGVTTAVA

>member
-88 DEYTPDPEKTSV
+88 DEYTPDPEKTSM

-289 PVDHGNAEQV
+289 PIDHGNAEQV
-299 REAHQAEASAREQ
+299 REAHQAEATAREQ
-312 IDAGKTVRVSE
+312 IDAGKPVRMSE
-323 KAVDPEV
+323 KAVAPEV

-347 RDGAILQNRD
+347 HDGAILQNRD
-357 RSSKESVAQMRGIA
+357 RSSKESVAQMREIA

-464 HAYDLGTADTYKQ
+464 HAYDLGTADTYKK
-477 ELMQDA
+477 ELMLDA

-492 IAQMQRPILVRVVDK
+492 IAEMQKPILVRVVDK
-507 EKLPADI
+507 EKLPVDI

-544 EFTAD
+544 KFTED
-549 GNVSPDTVAQF
+549 GNVSLDTISQF
-560 VKLMPASERNRLSV
+560 VQLMPASERNRLVV
-574 NNVPTA
+574 NGVPTA
-580 EAKARLDA
+580 EANARLDA
-588 AIFQAVY
+588 AIFQSVY

-605 TNKAPAGVATM
+605 AGKAPAGVSTM
-616 LRAYRALAPKLID
+616 LRAYRALAPKLLD
-629 LDGTGDVDVRT
+629 LDGTGDLDVRT
-640 ALAEVLNEFAS
+640 AMAAVLNEFVS
-651 TRANGQKLSVA
+651 TRANGQKLSVS
-662 ELAAQMSTTRSP
+662 ELAAQKTTTRSP

-700 SSSADLI
+700 SSSAVLI
-707 RQSRAMA
+707 RKSRAMA

-742 QRTGVE
+742 HRTGVE

-756 TDSLAGAVK
+756 TDSLAGAVQ
-765 FEAERRGQALR
+765 FEAERREQALR
-776 DAIDLAMQKQGLP
+776 DAIDYAMRKEGMA
-789 PIERNVKLELI
+789 PISAPKPFKLV
-800 EVGRSADG
+800 EVGRDG
-808 VHRVWGLKGN
+808 DKVHRVFGLDGK
-818 PNLVVMPDGVDGV
+818 PDLMVMPEGVDGV
-831 KPLPVRLQEGT
+831 LPLPVRLQEGT
-842 MSRDHIRKHES
+842 LNGDHIRKHEK

-858 GFTNVEEAIVDAAKN
+858 GYSNVEHALYDVVRN
-873 WTRITRGTKKDAIR
+873 WAWVSKGTKADSLRIVR
-887 LQRVL
+887 PIVV
-892 YSDERGRLVRSV
+892 DEKGRLTRAVI
-904 LQVEFQEIAG
+904 QVEFQKVAG
-914 VYRIGSVFVSKK
+914 VYRVGSVFYSKQ
-926 PTEKETLL
+926 PIEKETLL
-934 LDRQTH
+934 FDRQTH

-948 KGQPQDWHPPAT
+948 EGQPQDWHPPAT
-960 SVGSN
+960 SVGN
-965 RDSGAT
+965 NKVSG
-971 IADRQA
+971 
-977 HDRGH
+977 
-982 TSKDV
+982 
-987 WHPLSPSVET
+987 
-997 TASPDKSIGQDLGN
+997 TAVPNESIGQDLGD
-1011 VKTFKALADAEKRA
+1011 VKTFKSAAEQEKHVSDAAVIRESIEHVRTSAEDADLKALT
-1025 KDSAI
+1025 
-1030 VKESMAKIRD
+1030 
-1040 SENDAELKQLTRQAL
+1040 NQAL
-1055 IALDDSPDMAIP
+1055 IVLEDSPDMVIP
-1067 LVDENGNPAAISA
+1067 LEDANGDPASISA

>member
-59 GVVSSAGFGDDEYR
+59 GVVSSAGLGDDEYR

-299 REAHQAEASAREQ
+299 REAHQAEATAREQ
-312 IDAGKTVRVSE
+312 IDAGKPVRMSE
-323 KAVDPEV
+323 KAVAPEV

-357 RSSKESVAQMRGIA
+357 RSSKESVAQMREIA

-396 DIPDIQRGTAVT
+396 DIPNIQRGTAVT
-408 LVDGTGARYDSQ
+408 LVDGTGVRYDSH
-420 YVVVDADMVITSND
+420 YVVVDADTVITSND

-464 HAYDLGTADTYKQ
+464 HAYDLGTADTYKK
-477 ELMQDA
+477 ELMLDA

-492 IAQMQRPILVRVVDK
+492 IAEMQKPILVRVVDK
-507 EKLPADI
+507 EKLPVDI

-544 EFTAD
+544 KFTED
-549 GNVSPDTVAQF
+549 GNVSLDTISQF
-560 VKLMPASERNRLSV
+560 VQLMPASERNRLVV
-574 NNVPTA
+574 NGVPTA
-580 EAKARLDA
+580 EANARLDA
-588 AIFQAVY
+588 AIFQSVY

-605 TNKAPAGVATM
+605 AGKAPAGVSTM
-616 LRAYRALAPKLID
+616 LRAYRALAPKLLD
-629 LDGTGDVDVRT
+629 LDGTGDLDVRT
-640 ALAEVLNEFAS
+640 AMAEVLNEFVS
-651 TRANGQKLSVA
+651 TRANGQKLSVS
-662 ELAAQMSTTRSP
+662 ELAAQKTTTRSP

-700 SSSADLI
+700 SSSAVLI
-707 RQSRAMA
+707 RKNRAMA

-742 QRTGVE
+742 HRTGVE

-756 TDSLAGAVK
+756 TDSLAGAVQ

-776 DAIDLAMQKQGLP
+776 DAIDYAMRKEGMA
-789 PIERNVKLELI
+789 PISAPKPFKLV
-800 EVGRSADG
+800 EVGRDG
-808 VHRVWGLKGN
+808 DKVHRVFGLDGK
-818 PNLVVMPDGVDGV
+818 PDLMVMPEGVDGV
-831 KPLPVRLQEGT
+831 LPLPVRLQEGT
-842 MSRDHIRKHES
+842 LNGDHIRKHEK

-858 GFTNVEEAIVDAAKN
+858 GYSNVEHALYDVVRN
-873 WTRITRGTKKDAIR
+873 WAWVSKGTKADSLRIVR
-887 LQRVL
+887 PIVV
-892 YSDERGRLVRSV
+892 DEKGRLTRAVI
-904 LQVEFQEIAG
+904 QVEFQKVAG
-914 VYRIGSVFVSKK
+914 VYRVGSVFYSKQ
-926 PTEKETLL
+926 PIEKETLL

-965 RDSGAT
+965 RDSG
-971 IADRQA
+971 
-977 HDRGH
+977 
-982 TSKDV
+982 
-987 WHPLSPSVET
+987 
-997 TASPDKSIGQDLGN
+997 TAVPNESIGQDLGN
-1011 VKTFKALADAEKRA
+1011 VKTFKVLADAEKRA

-1092 ELEKIAIDGVATAVA
+1092 ELEKTAKEGVTTAVA
-1107 CALVNN
+1107 CALINN

>member
-150 DEGVDDE
+150 DDGVDDE

-289 PVDHGNAEQV
+289 PIDHGNAEQV
-299 REAHQAEASAREQ
+299 REAHQAEATAREQ

-357 RSSKESVAQMRGIA
+357 RSSKESVAQMREIA

-396 DIPDIQRGTAVT
+396 DIPNIQRGTAVT

-464 HAYDLGTADTYKQ
+464 HAYDLGTADTYKK
-477 ELMQDA
+477 ELMLDA

-492 IAQMQRPILVRVVDK
+492 IAEMQKPILVRVVDK
-507 EKLPADI
+507 EKLPVDI

-544 EFTAD
+544 KFTED
-549 GNVSPDTVAQF
+549 GNVSLDTISQF
-560 VKLMPASERNRLSV
+560 VQLMPASERNRLVV
-574 NNVPTA
+574 NGVPTA
-580 EAKARLDA
+580 EANARLDA
-588 AIFQAVY
+588 AIFQSVY

-605 TNKAPAGVATM
+605 AGKAPAGVSTM
-616 LRAYRALAPKLID
+616 LRAYRALAPKLLD
-629 LDGTGDVDVRT
+629 LDGTGDLDVRT
-640 ALAEVLNEFAS
+640 AMAEVLNEFVS
-651 TRANGQKLSVA
+651 TRANGQKLSVS
-662 ELAAQMSTTRSP
+662 ELAAQKTTTRSP

-700 SSSADLI
+700 SSSAVLI
-707 RQSRAMA
+707 RKSRAMA

-742 QRTGVE
+742 HRTGVE

-756 TDSLAGAVK
+756 TDSLAGAVQ

-776 DAIDLAMQKQGLP
+776 DAIDYAMRKEGMA
-789 PIERNVKLELI
+789 PISAPKPFKLV
-800 EVGRSADG
+800 EVGRDG
-808 VHRVWGLKGN
+808 DKVHRVFGLDGK
-818 PNLVVMPDGVDGV
+818 PDLMVMPEGVDGV
-831 KPLPVRLQEGT
+831 LPLPVRLQEGT
-842 MSRDHIRKHES
+842 LNGDHIRKHEK

-858 GFTNVEEAIVDAAKN
+858 GYSNVEHALYDVVRN
-873 WTRITRGTKKDAIR
+873 WAWVSKGTKADSLRIVR
-887 LQRVL
+887 PIVV
-892 YSDERGRLVRSV
+892 DEKGRLTRAVI
-904 LQVEFQEIAG
+904 QVEFQKVAG
-914 VYRIGSVFVSKK
+914 VYRVGSVFYSKQ
-926 PTEKETLL
+926 PIEKETLL
-934 LDRQTH
+934 FDRQTH

-948 KGQPQDWHPPAT
+948 EGQPQDWHPPAT
-960 SVGSN
+960 SVGN
-965 RDSGAT
+965 NKVSG
-971 IADRQA
+971 
-977 HDRGH
+977 
-982 TSKDV
+982 
-987 WHPLSPSVET
+987 
-997 TASPDKSIGQDLGN
+997 TAVPNESIGQDLGD
-1011 VKTFKALADAEKRA
+1011 VKTFKSAAEQEKHVSDAAVIRESIEHVRTSAEDADLKALT
-1025 KDSAI
+1025 
-1030 VKESMAKIRD
+1030 
-1040 SENDAELKQLTRQAL
+1040 NQAL
-1055 IALDDSPDMAIP
+1055 IVLEDSPDMVIP
-1067 LVDENGNPAAISA
+1067 LEDANGDPASISA

>member
-22 QVTVEPVEQE
+22 SVTVEPVKQE
-32 PSWYTGM
+32 TSWYTGM
-39 GDAIWQGAYAA
+39 GDALWQGAYSA

-59 GVVSSAGFGDDEYR
+59 GVVSSAGIGDDEYR

-88 DEYTPDPEKTSV
+88 DEYTPDPDKTSM

-111 LAKYGMAAA
+111 LTKYGMAAA
-120 VGAAAGPAS
+120 VGTATGPAS
-129 IAVTPVVFGASVGIN
+129 LAVTPVVFGASVGIA
-144 ETQKLK
+144 EAQKLK
-150 DEGVDDE
+150 DEGVDEE
-157 TATKAGMVSGAMNA
+157 TARKAGMTSAAMNA
-171 FWGGVPGA
+171 FWGSVPGA
-179 FGRSIKAKVLTG
+179 FGRSIKSKVLTG
-191 ASLGAFTSYNE
+191 AGLGAFTSYNE
-202 MGAIKTVL
+202 MGAIKAIL

-234 LVGGLMGPVSAG
+234 LVGGLMGPMSGGV
-246 ASWKTRG
+246 SWKARG
-253 SKTAKPAEADAPELT
+253 SRSAQAPAADALGLT

-289 PVDHGNAEQV
+289 PVDHNNVEQV
-299 REAHQAEASAREQ
+299 REAHQAEATAREQ
-312 IDAGKTVRVSE
+312 IDSGKAVRVSE

-357 RSSKESVAQMRGIA
+357 RSSKESVAQMREIA

-383 SLSDGAPVVTDWA
+383 NLSDGAPVVTDWA

-434 INGQPNNLYGVEGVD
+434 INGQPNNLYGVDGVD

-507 EKLPADI
+507 ERLPADI

-580 EAKARLDA
+580 EARARLDA

-722 TSMFGDVTTLS
+722 AGMFGDVTTLS
-733 QLDVMRDFS
+733 QRDVMRRFAD
-742 QRTGVE
+742 RTGIE
-748 IDEGQFIK
+748 IDEKRFIN
-756 TDSLAGAVK
+756 TDSLKGAVEYEAQLRA
-765 FEAERRGQALR
+765 EAERTKVQALAAEQAR
-776 DAIDLAMQKQGLP
+776 QAKQAAAIAADAQKAVP
-789 PIERNVKLELI
+789 EVAAKLEL
-800 EVGRSADG
+800 
-808 VHRVWGLKGN
+808 
-818 PNLVVMPDGVDGV
+818 
-831 KPLPVRLQEGT
+831 
-842 MSRDHIRKHES
+842 
-853 ELQQA
+853 
-858 GFTNVEEAIVDAAKN
+858 EASDAAK
-873 WTRITRGTKKDAIR
+873 AAEA
-887 LQRVL
+887 V
-892 YSDERGRLVRSV
+892 S
-904 LQVEFQEIAG
+904 EI
-914 VYRIGSVFVSKK
+914 
-926 PTEKETLL
+926 
-934 LDRQTH
+934 
-940 DRGLLSLH
+940 
-948 KGQPQDWHPPAT
+948 
-960 SVGSN
+960 
-965 RDSGAT
+965 
-971 IADRQA
+971 
-977 HDRGH
+977 
-982 TSKDV
+982 
-987 WHPLSPSVET
+987 
-997 TASPDKSIGQDLGN
+997 
-1011 VKTFKALADAEKRA
+1011 EKRVSDA
-1025 KDSAI
+1025 AIIRESIEHVRASA
-1030 VKESMAKIRD
+1030 E
-1040 SENDAELKQLTRQAL
+1040 DADLQALTNQAL
-1055 IALDDSPDMAIP
+1055 IVLEDSPDMVIP
-1067 LVDENGNPAAISA
+1067 LTDANGDPASISA

-1092 ELEKIAIDGVATAVA
+1092 ELEKAATEGVTTAVA

>member
-22 QVTVEPVEQE
+22 SVKVEPVKQE

-39 GDAIWQGAYAA
+39 GDALWQGAYSA

-59 GVVSSAGFGDDEYR
+59 GVVSSAGIGDDEYR

-88 DEYTPDPEKTSV
+88 DEYTPDPDKTSM

-111 LAKYGMAAA
+111 LTKYGMAAA
-120 VGAAAGPAS
+120 VGTATGPAS
-129 IAVTPVVFGASVGIN
+129 LAVTPVVFGASVGIA
-144 ETQKLK
+144 EAQKLK
-150 DEGVDDE
+150 DEGVDEE
-157 TATKAGMVSGAMNA
+157 TAQKAGMTSAAMNA

-179 FGRSIKAKVLTG
+179 FGRSIKSKVLTG
-191 ASLGAFTSYNE
+191 AGLGAFTSYNE
-202 MGAIKTVL
+202 MGAIKAIL

-234 LVGGLMGPVSAG
+234 LVGGLMGPMSGGV
-246 ASWKTRG
+246 SWKARG
-253 SKTAKPAEADAPELT
+253 SRSAQTPAVDAPGVT

-289 PVDHGNAEQV
+289 PVDHNNVEQV
-299 REAHQAEASAREQ
+299 REAHQAEATAREQ
-312 IDAGKTVRVSE
+312 IDSGKAVRVSE

-357 RSSKESVAQMRGIA
+357 RSSKESVAQMREIA

-383 SLSDGAPVVTDWA
+383 NLSDGAPVVTDWA

-434 INGQPNNLYGVEGVD
+434 INGQPNNLYGVDGVD

-507 EKLPADI
+507 ERLPADI

-580 EAKARLDA
+580 EARARLDA

-722 TSMFGDVTTLS
+722 AGMFGDVTTLS
-733 QLDVMRDFS
+733 QRDVMRRFAD
-742 QRTGVE
+742 RTGIE
-748 IDEGQFIK
+748 IDEKQFIN
-756 TDSLAGAVK
+756 TDSLKGAVEYEAQLRA
-765 FEAERRGQALR
+765 EAEGAKVQALVAEQAR
-776 DAIDLAMQKQGLP
+776 QAKQAAAIAADAQKAVP
-789 PIERNVKLELI
+789 EVAPKLEL
-800 EVGRSADG
+800 
-808 VHRVWGLKGN
+808 
-818 PNLVVMPDGVDGV
+818 
-831 KPLPVRLQEGT
+831 
-842 MSRDHIRKHES
+842 
-853 ELQQA
+853 
-858 GFTNVEEAIVDAAKN
+858 EASDAAK
-873 WTRITRGTKKDAIR
+873 AAEA
-887 LQRVL
+887 V
-892 YSDERGRLVRSV
+892 S
-904 LQVEFQEIAG
+904 EI
-914 VYRIGSVFVSKK
+914 
-926 PTEKETLL
+926 
-934 LDRQTH
+934 
-940 DRGLLSLH
+940 
-948 KGQPQDWHPPAT
+948 
-960 SVGSN
+960 
-965 RDSGAT
+965 
-971 IADRQA
+971 
-977 HDRGH
+977 
-982 TSKDV
+982 
-987 WHPLSPSVET
+987 
-997 TASPDKSIGQDLGN
+997 
-1011 VKTFKALADAEKRA
+1011 EKRVSDA
-1025 KDSAI
+1025 AIIRESIEHVRASA
-1030 VKESMAKIRD
+1030 E
-1040 SENDAELKQLTRQAL
+1040 DADLQALTNQAL
-1055 IALDDSPDMAIP
+1055 IVLEDSPDMVIP
-1067 LVDENGNPAAISA
+1067 LTDENGNPASISA

-1092 ELEKIAIDGVATAVA
+1092 ELEKAAMEGVTTAVA

>member
-39 GDAIWQGAYAA
+39 GDAIWQGACAA

-100 AAQVL
+100 TAQVL

-246 ASWKTRG
+246 ASWKARG
-253 SKTAKPAEADAPELT
+253 SRSAQAAQATGVDAPGLT

-274 AARYRATQIAAEANL
+274 AARYRATQVAAEANL

-299 REAHQAEASAREQ
+299 REAHQAEATAREQ

-449 AAYAVAGN
+449 AAYAIAGN

-464 HAYDLGTADTYKQ
+464 HAYDLGTADTYKK
-477 ELMQDA
+477 ELMLDA

-492 IAQMQRPILVRVVDK
+492 IAEMQKPILVRVVDK
-507 EKLPADI
+507 EKLPVDI

-544 EFTAD
+544 KFTED
-549 GNVSPDTVAQF
+549 GNVSLDTISQF
-560 VKLMPASERNRLSV
+560 VQLMPASERNRLVV
-574 NNVPTA
+574 NGVPTA
-580 EAKARLDA
+580 EANARLDA
-588 AIFQAVY
+588 AIFQSVY

-605 TNKAPAGVATM
+605 AGKAPAGVSTM
-616 LRAYRALAPKLID
+616 LRAYRALAPKLLD
-629 LDGTGDVDVRT
+629 LDGTGDLDVRT
-640 ALAEVLNEFAS
+640 AMAEVLNEFVS
-651 TRANGQKLSVA
+651 TRANGQKLSVS
-662 ELAAQMSTTRSP
+662 ELAAQKTTTRSP

-700 SSSADLI
+700 SSSAVLI
-707 RQSRAMA
+707 RKNRAMA

-733 QLDVMRDFS
+733 QLDVFS
-742 QRTGVE
+742 HRTGVE

-756 TDSLAGAVK
+756 TDSLAGAVQ

-776 DAIDLAMQKQGLP
+776 DAIDYAMRKEGMA
-789 PIERNVKLELI
+789 PISAPKPFKLV
-800 EVGRSADG
+800 EVGRDG
-808 VHRVWGLKGN
+808 DKVHRVFGLDGK
-818 PNLVVMPDGVDGV
+818 PDLMAMPEGVDGV
-831 KPLPVRLQEGT
+831 LPLPVRLQEGT
-842 MSRDHIRKHES
+842 LNGDHIRKHEK

-858 GFTNVEEAIVDAAKN
+858 GYSNVEHALYDVVRN
-873 WTRITRGTKKDAIR
+873 WAWVSKGTKADSLRIVR
-887 LQRVL
+887 PIVV
-892 YSDERGRLVRSV
+892 DEKGRLTRAVI
-904 LQVEFQEIAG
+904 QVEFQKVAG
-914 VYRIGSVFVSKK
+914 VYRVGSVFYSKQ
-926 PTEKETLL
+926 PIEKETLL
-934 LDRQTH
+934 FDRQTH

-948 KGQPQDWHPPAT
+948 EGQPQDWHPPAT
-960 SVGSN
+960 SVGN
-965 RDSGAT
+965 NKVSG
-971 IADRQA
+971 
-977 HDRGH
+977 
-982 TSKDV
+982 
-987 WHPLSPSVET
+987 
-997 TASPDKSIGQDLGN
+997 TAVPNESIGQDLGD
-1011 VKTFKALADAEKRA
+1011 VKTFKSAAEQEKHVSDAAVIRESIEHVRTSAEDADLKALT
-1025 KDSAI
+1025 
-1030 VKESMAKIRD
+1030 
-1040 SENDAELKQLTRQAL
+1040 NQAL
-1055 IALDDSPDMAIP
+1055 IVLEDSPDMVIP
-1067 LVDENGNPAAISA
+1067 LEDANGDPASISA

>member
-39 GDAIWQGAYAA
+39 GDALWQGAYSA

-59 GVVSSAGFGDDEYR
+59 GVVSSAGIGDDEYR

-88 DEYTPDPEKTSV
+88 DEYTPDPDKTSM

-111 LAKYGMAAA
+111 LTKYGMAAA
-120 VGAAAGPAS
+120 VGTATGPAS
-129 IAVTPVVFGASVGIN
+129 LAVTPVVFGASVGIA
-144 ETQKLK
+144 EAQKLK
-150 DEGVDDE
+150 DEGVDEE
-157 TATKAGMVSGAMNA
+157 TARKAGMTSAAMNA

-179 FGRSIKAKVLTG
+179 FGRSIKSKVLTG
-191 ASLGAFTSYNE
+191 AGLGAFTSYNE
-202 MGAIKTVL
+202 MGAIKAIL

-234 LVGGLMGPVSAG
+234 LVGGLMGPMSGGV
-246 ASWKTRG
+246 SWKARG
-253 SKTAKPAEADAPELT
+253 SRSAQAPAADALGLT

-289 PVDHGNAEQV
+289 PVDHNNVEQV
-299 REAHQAEASAREQ
+299 REAHQAEATAREQ
-312 IDAGKTVRVSE
+312 IDSGKAVRVSE

-357 RSSKESVAQMRGIA
+357 RSSKESVAQMREIA

-580 EAKARLDA
+580 EARARLDA

-722 TSMFGDVTTLS
+722 AGMFGDVTTLS
-733 QLDVMRDFS
+733 QRDVMRRFAD
-742 QRTGVE
+742 RTGIE
-748 IDEGQFIK
+748 IDEKRFIN
-756 TDSLAGAVK
+756 TDSLKGAVEYEAQLRA
-765 FEAERRGQALR
+765 EAERTKVQALAAEQAR
-776 DAIDLAMQKQGLP
+776 QAKQAAAIAADAQKAVP
-789 PIERNVKLELI
+789 EVAAKLEL
-800 EVGRSADG
+800 
-808 VHRVWGLKGN
+808 
-818 PNLVVMPDGVDGV
+818 
-831 KPLPVRLQEGT
+831 
-842 MSRDHIRKHES
+842 
-853 ELQQA
+853 
-858 GFTNVEEAIVDAAKN
+858 EASDAAK
-873 WTRITRGTKKDAIR
+873 AAEA
-887 LQRVL
+887 V
-892 YSDERGRLVRSV
+892 S
-904 LQVEFQEIAG
+904 EI
-914 VYRIGSVFVSKK
+914 
-926 PTEKETLL
+926 
-934 LDRQTH
+934 
-940 DRGLLSLH
+940 
-948 KGQPQDWHPPAT
+948 
-960 SVGSN
+960 
-965 RDSGAT
+965 
-971 IADRQA
+971 
-977 HDRGH
+977 
-982 TSKDV
+982 
-987 WHPLSPSVET
+987 
-997 TASPDKSIGQDLGN
+997 
-1011 VKTFKALADAEKRA
+1011 EKRVSDA
-1025 KDSAI
+1025 AIIRESIEHVRASA
-1030 VKESMAKIRD
+1030 E
-1040 SENDAELKQLTRQAL
+1040 DADLQALTNQAL
-1055 IALDDSPDMAIP
+1055 IVLEDSPDMVIP
-1067 LVDENGNPAAISA
+1067 LTDTNGDPASISA

-1092 ELEKIAIDGVATAVA
+1092 ELEKAATEGVTTAVA